1 MKYMLRLNWR
11 ENKFQTMKKKNHL
24 IALSVLIASLV
35 GCNGGTDS
43 STTQPGSNN
52 PTTPTAPSTQQPE
65 KKTGTVTIG
74 AVEHGSVTADKMTA
88 EVGADVTFTV
98 TPDENYSV
106 KSFKVNND
114 EKQLND
120 SNQVVVKMVEGGL
133 TVSAEFEINSAAV
146 TITQA
151 DHGSISADKSTAK
164 IGENVTFT
172 VAPEANYVVSS
183 FKVNGADVALDGNN
197 QAVVVMVAGGLNVT
211 ASFELGS
218 GTVTIGTIE
227 HGAVTADKMT
237 AKIGEDVTFKIT
249 SETGYDVSFFK
260 VNGSDVDYETK
271 EDSTTGKTYGEA
283 KVKMVSGGLT
293 VTAEFKLGVY
303 PIEWDTPTHGT
314 IAVEGGKTQATYG
327 DEVKFI
333 FTPETGYEIKYLAI
347 NEEQVQ
353 AIDNTYT
360 TIMGEYGLFVNVQ
373 FGLENETIT
382 VNAGEHGTIEHKNK
396 VDDSQDYLYGDT
408 AVVTV
413 TPNEGFMIET
423 ITVDGKAIEVPEDK
437 KGGYSFEQLVEKDLN
452 ISATFTDVHTISE
465 FTDSV
470 INEIKNAQDIK
481 VKLAGDV
488 TLGVTLP
495 LAKGTTEY
503 DLDGHTITSTL
514 NGMLRDANIDTE
526 TLKNKSVTLKNGN
539 IVSNYDK
546 GTVNVI
552 DSSYLAALTLDGVT
566 VSNSSISKVNPITGI
581 YCSSTTETK
590 ILNSTINIKGSSNLG
605 AYGIGTNNLDGENKT
620 ITIDNTK
627 VTVTSDD
634 FDNTAFLGNTEG
646 IKVVVKN
653 STFTADRQA
662 VIARTG
668 NWDISGSTF
677 VSTGKW
683 LDAEANVTTNTK
695 YKTTAGSWGSGNEVV
710 SGGLIL
716 GDERTSAYNTPVV
729 ATLKDNKFTV
739 AKGDKMSIHSDGT
752 VATTVTMDALT
763 AVEAYG
769 YDHDED
775 KTTVVTE
782 NNVVK
787 KTLKELNEMT
797 TDDDANLY
805 VTTGLLTKIENAQ
818 YGNLYLTDKAT
829 GEELYVYGTYLDNNY
844 SFDGTKF
851 SFDKGAKVITSDY
864 LGKEITVAGTFK
876 NYNGTT
882 KELVNAVVIDSSAEK
897 VAAKVVTEYDAEKG
911 TVTVEEG
918 KLGDKLKVTATPK
931 EGYKVSSIK
940 VNDQALT
947 VAEDNTAEFTAELN
961 NKVVV
966 EFVSESAPVAKVYNV
981 SFNKD
986 NNKKIVNGYE
996 NNWTNVSD
1004 DITYNVEN
1012 CNNNGTAEGQ
1022 IGKTEWNYIRI
1033 GSKNNPSVGSIA
1045 TATPFVEAIAES
1057 AITIDKVNVTYI
1069 NSIKLLVST
1078 SKDFTTDTTT
1088 SYDVKVAK
1096 GEQITKITT
1105 PVANAYY
1112 KYVIDCK
1119 QTNKKIGNGPI
1130 QISKITFT
1138 TVAE

>member
-1 MKYMLRLNWR
+1 
-11 ENKFQTMKKKNHL
+11 MKKKNHL

-35 GCNGGTDS
+35 GCNGGNDS

-133 TVSAEFEINSAAV
+133 TVFAEFEINSAAV

-183 FKVNGADVALDGNN
+183 FKVNDADVALDGNN

-227 HGAVTADKMT
+227 HGSVTADKMT

-249 SETGYDVSFFK
+249 SDTGYDVSSFK
-260 VNGSDVDYETK
+260 VNGSDVDYVTK
-271 EDSTTGKTYGEA
+271 EDSTTGKIYWEA

-303 PIEWDTPTHGT
+303 PIEWDTPAHGT

-353 AIDNTYT
+353 ASDNTYT
-360 TIMGEYGLFVNVQ
+360 TTMGEYGLFVTVQ

-396 VDDSQDYLYGDT
+396 ADNSQDYLYGDT

-488 TLGVTLP
+488 TLGVVLP

-514 NGMLRDANIDTE
+514 NGMLRDANTDIATFG
-526 TLKNKSVTLKNGN
+526 NKSVTLKNGS
-539 IVSNYDK
+539 IISNYDK

-552 DSSYLAALTLDGVT
+552 DSSYLAAFTLDGVT
-566 VSNSSISKVNPITGI
+566 VSNSSISTVNPITGI

-634 FDNTAFLGNTEG
+634 FDNTGFLGNTEG

-695 YKTTAGSWGSGNEVV
+695 YKTTAGSRKAGNEVV

-775 KTTVVTE
+775 KTTVFTE

-805 VTTGLLTKIENAQ
+805 VTTGVLTEIKNAQ
-818 YGNLYLTDKAT
+818 FGNLYLTDKAT
-829 GEELYVYGTYLDNNY
+829 GEELYVHGTYLDNNY
-844 SFDGTKF
+844 SFDGTQF
-851 SFDKGAKVITSDY
+851 SFDKGGAEVITSDY
-864 LGKEITVAGTFK
+864 LGKEITVAGTFQNFK
-876 NYNGTT
+876 GT

-918 KLGDKLKVTATPK
+918 KLGDKLTVTATPK

-947 VAEDNTAEFTAELN
+947 VADDNTAEFTAELN

-966 EFVSESAPVAKVYNV
+966 EFVSESAPVAKVYTV
-981 SFNKD
+981 SFVKANCGKGSTDYYQNKVWKNTTD
-986 NNKKIVNGYE
+986 GLTYSIVN
-996 NNWTNVSD
+996 
-1004 DITYNVEN
+1004 
-1012 CNNNGTAEGQ
+1012 CANNGS
-1022 IGKTEWNYIRI
+1022 KDWDYI
-1033 GSKNNPSVGSIA
+1033 KVGSNRQDSIG
-1045 TATPFVEAIAES
+1045 TITTDKPFAEDIAES
-1057 AITIDKVNVTYI
+1057 TIAIDSVINEYI

-1078 SKDFTTDTTT
+1078 SADFTTDTTT
-1088 SYDVKVAK
+1088 SYNVNVAK
-1096 GEQITKITT
+1096 GEQTTKIKT

-1112 KYVIDCK
+1112 RYVIDCK
-1119 QTNKKIGNGPI
+1119 KAKKNGPI
-1130 QISKITFT
+1130 SISKITFT
-1138 TVAE
+1138 TVAK

>member
-1 MKYMLRLNWR
+1 
-11 ENKFQTMKKKNHL
+11 MKKKNHL

-98 TPDENYSV
+98 TPNENYSV

-183 FKVNGADVALDGNN
+183 FKVNDVDVALDGNN

-218 GTVTIGTIE
+218 GTVTIGTME

-249 SETGYDVSFFK
+249 SETGYEVNFFK
-260 VNGSDVDYETK
+260 VNGISVKYEAK
-271 EDSTTGKTYGEA
+271 EDPTTGKTYGEA

-293 VTAEFKLGVY
+293 VTAEFKLAVY
-303 PIEWDTPTHGT
+303 TIEWDTPAHGT
-314 IAVEGGKTQATYG
+314 IAVEGDKASATYG
-327 DEVKFI
+327 EEVKFI
-333 FTPETGYEIKYLAI
+333 FTPETGYEIKYLTI

-353 AIDNTYT
+353 WASDNTYT
-360 TIMGEYGLFVNVQ
+360 TIMGEYGLFVTVQ

-396 VDDSQDYLYGDT
+396 ADDTQDYLYGDT

-423 ITVDGKAIEVPEDK
+423 ITVDGKTIQVPEDK

-488 TLGVTLP
+488 TLGVALP

-514 NGMLRDANIDTE
+514 NGMLRDANTDTA
-526 TLKNKSVTLKNGN
+526 TFGNKSVTLKNGS
-539 IVSNYDK
+539 IISNYDK

-552 DSSYLAALTLDGVT
+552 DSSYLAAFTLDGVT
-566 VSNSSISKVNPITGI
+566 VSNSSISTVNPITGI

-634 FDNTAFLGNTEG
+634 FDNTGFLGNTEG

-668 NWDISGSTF
+668 IWDISGSTF

-683 LDAEANVTTNTK
+683 LDASEANVTTNTK
-695 YKTTAGSWGSGNEVV
+695 YKTTAGSWKTGNEVV

-775 KTTVVTE
+775 ETTVVTE

-805 VTTGLLTKIENAQ
+805 VTTGVLTEIKNAQ
-818 YGNLYLTDKAT
+818 FGNLYLTDKAT
-829 GEELYVYGTYLDNNY
+829 GEELYVFGTYLDNNY

-864 LGKEITVAGTFK
+864 LGKEITIAGTFK
-876 NYNGTT
+876 NYNGT

-897 VAAKVVTEYDAEKG
+897 VAAKVVAEYDAEKG

-918 KLGDKLKVTATPK
+918 KLGDKLTVTATPK
-931 EGYKVSSIK
+931 EGYKVSSVK

-966 EFVSESAPVAKVYNV
+966 EFVSESAPVAKVYTV
-981 SFNKD
+981 SFVKANCGKGSTD
-986 NNKKIVNGYE
+986 YVSGKAWTNTTDGLTYSIVN
-996 NNWTNVSD
+996 
-1004 DITYNVEN
+1004 
-1012 CNNNGTAEGQ
+1012 CANNGS
-1022 IGKTEWNYIRI
+1022 KDWDYIKV
-1033 GSKNNPSVGSIA
+1033 GSKNKDSIG
-1045 TATPFVEAIAES
+1045 TITTDKPFAEAIAES
-1057 AITIDKVNVTYI
+1057 TIKIDAVTPTSI

-1078 SKDFTTDTTT
+1078 SADFTTDTTT
-1088 SYDVKVAK
+1088 SYDVNVAK
-1096 GEQITKITT
+1096 GEQTTKITT

-1112 KYVIDCK
+1112 RYVIDCK
-1119 QTNKKIGNGPI
+1119 KASKNGPI

>member
-1 MKYMLRLNWR
+1 
-11 ENKFQTMKKKNHL
+11 MKKKNHL

-151 DHGSISADKSTAK
+151 NHGSISADKSTAK

-183 FKVNGADVALDGNN
+183 FKVNDADVALDGNN

-218 GTVTIGTIE
+218 GTVTIGAVE

-249 SETGYDVSFFK
+249 SDTGYDVSSFK
-260 VNGSDVDYETK
+260 VNGSDVDYVTK
-271 EDSTTGKTYGEA
+271 EDSTTGKTYWEA

-293 VTAEFKLGVY
+293 VTAEFKLAVY
-303 PIEWDTPTHGT
+303 SIEWDTPTHGT

-333 FTPETGYEIKYLAI
+333 FTPETGYEINYLTI
-347 NEEQVQ
+347 NGEQVQ
-353 AIDNTYT
+353 WASDNTFT
-360 TIMGEYGLFVNVQ
+360 TTMGEYGLFVNVQ

-396 VDDSQDYLYGDT
+396 VDDSQDYKYGDT

-514 NGMLRDANIDTE
+514 NGMLRDASTDTA
-526 TLKNKSVTLKNGN
+526 TFGNKSVTLKNGS

-552 DSSYLAALTLDGVT
+552 DSSYLAAFTLDGVT
-566 VSNSSISKVNPITGI
+566 VSNSSISTVNPITGI

-683 LDAEANVTTNTK
+683 LNASEANVTTNTK
-695 YKTTAGSWGSGNEVV
+695 YKTTAGSWKAGNEVV

-787 KTLKELNEMT
+787 SNIAEVVAKSAK
-797 TDDDANLY
+797 DDTKLYY
-805 VTTGLLTKIENAQ
+805 VTGVVKDIYDEAHGNIHLLDKTTGQSMI
-818 YGNLYLTDKAT
+818 
-829 GEELYVYGTYLDNNY
+829 VYGTYLTNEY

-851 SFDKGAKVITSDY
+851 SFQQSDSTPITKEY
-864 LGKEITVAGTFK
+864 IGKEITVAGTLGLYGGAGQIANGFVLDAK
-876 NYNGTT
+876 ADKYNDDLT
-882 KELVNAVVIDSSAEK
+882 VS
-897 VAAKVVTEYDAEKG
+897 YDNNKG
-911 TVTVEEG
+911 TVVLSKENPQ
-918 KLGDKLKVTATPK
+918 LGDEVTITATPK
-931 EGYKVSSIK
+931 EGYRLSKVTLKTIDDVESDITSTLK
-940 VNDQALT
+940 
-947 VAEDNTAEFTAELN
+947 FTAGL
-961 NKVVV
+961 KDTITV
-966 EFVSESAPVAKVYNV
+966 EFVSDSAPVATVHEV
-981 SFNKD
+981 VFNSK
-986 NNKKIVNGYE
+986 NNSKGNSSYTDS
-996 NNWTNVSD
+996 WTNTTDGV
-1004 DITYNVEN
+1004 TYNISN
-1012 CNNNGTAEGQ
+1012 ANNNNNGWSYIKTGKNCTITTAAPFANA
-1022 IGKTEWNYIRI
+1022 ISSTTI
-1033 GSKNNPSVGSIA
+1033 SID
-1045 TATPFVEAIAES
+1045 
-1057 AITIDKVNVTYI
+1057 AITVKNVT
-1069 NSIKLLVST
+1069 SIKLYVST
-1078 SKDFTTDTTT
+1078 DSTFTKDVQTFEIEKKKGDIQTT
-1088 SYDVKVAK
+1088 
-1096 GEQITKITT
+1096 ITNPI
-1105 PVANAYY
+1105 ANAYY
-1112 KYVIDCK
+1112 KYELKSTSTKSITITK
-1119 QTNKKIGNGPI
+1119 L
-1130 QISKITFT
+1130 TFT
-1138 TVAE
+1138 EAVE

>member
-1 MKYMLRLNWR
+1 
-11 ENKFQTMKKKNHL
+11 MKKKNHL

-35 GCNGGTDS
+35 GCNGGNDS

-151 DHGSISADKSTAK
+151 NHGSISADKSTAK

-183 FKVNGADVALDGNN
+183 FKVNDADVALDGNN

-218 GTVTIGTIE
+218 GTVTIGAVE

-249 SETGYDVSFFK
+249 SDTGYDVSSFK
-260 VNGSDVDYETK
+260 VNGSDVEYVTK
-271 EDSTTGKTYGEA
+271 EDSTTGKTYWEA

-303 PIEWDTPTHGT
+303 SIEWDPTTHGT
-314 IAVEGGKTQATYG
+314 IAVEGGKTSVTYG

-333 FTPETGYEIKYLAI
+333 FTPETGYEIKYLTI
-347 NEEQVQ
+347 NEEPVQ
-353 AIDNTYT
+353 WASDNTYT
-360 TIMGEYGLFVNVQ
+360 TTMGEYGLFVTVQ

-396 VDDSQDYLYGDT
+396 ADDSQDYLYGDT

-437 KGGYSFEQLVEKDLN
+437 KGGYSFEQSVEKDLN

-514 NGMLRDANIDTE
+514 NGMLRDANTDTK
-526 TLKNKSVTLKNGN
+526 TFGNKSVTLKNGS

-552 DSSYLAALTLDGVT
+552 DSSYLAAFTLDGVT
-566 VSNSSISKVNPITGI
+566 VSNSSISTVNPITGI

-634 FDNTAFLGNTEG
+634 FDNTGFLGNTEG

-683 LDAEANVTTNTK
+683 LNASEANVTTNTK
-695 YKTTAGSWGSGNEVV
+695 YKTTAGSWKAGNEVV

-716 GDERTSAYNTPVV
+716 GDETTSAYNTPVV
-729 ATLKDNKFTV
+729 ATLKDNKFIV

-805 VTTGLLTKIENAQ
+805 VTTGVLTKIKTPK
-818 YGNLYLTDKAT
+818 YGSLYLTDKAT
-829 GEELYVYGTYLDNNY
+829 GEELYVHGTYLDNNY

-864 LGKEITVAGTFK
+864 LGKEITVAGTFQ
-876 NYNGTT
+876 NYQGTT

-918 KLGDKLKVTATPK
+918 KVGDKLTVTATPK

-940 VNDQALT
+940 ANDQALT
-947 VAEDNTAEFTAELN
+947 VADDNTAEFTAELN

-966 EFVSESAPVAKVYNV
+966 EFVSESAPVVKVYTV
-981 SFNKD
+981 SFVKD
-986 NNKKIVNGYE
+986 NNEAVNDYVSTWKNTSDNLKFTIANG
-996 NNWTNVSD
+996 NNFK
-1004 DITYNVEN
+1004 
-1012 CNNNGTAEGQ
+1012 GT
-1022 IGKTEWNYIRI
+1022 WDYVRF
-1033 GSKNNPSVGSIA
+1033 GSKNGDSKGTITTDS
-1045 TATPFVEAIAES
+1045 PFAEAIAES
-1057 AITIDKVNVTYI
+1057 TIKIDAVTLESI

-1078 SKDFTTDTTT
+1078 SENFTDDTTT
-1088 SYDVKVAK
+1088 SYDVNVAK
-1096 GEQITKITT
+1096 GEQTTKIKT

-1112 KYVIDCK
+1112 RYVIDCK
-1119 QTNKKIGNGPI
+1119 KSKNGII

>member
-1 MKYMLRLNWR
+1 
-11 ENKFQTMKKKNHL
+11 MKKKNHL

-35 GCNGGTDS
+35 GCNGGNDS

-183 FKVNGADVALDGNN
+183 FKVNDVDVALDGNN

-218 GTVTIGTIE
+218 GTVTIGTME

-249 SETGYDVSFFK
+249 SDTGYDVNFFK
-260 VNGSDVDYETK
+260 VNGSDVRYETK
-271 EDSTTGKTYGEA
+271 EDPTTGKTYGEA

-293 VTAEFKLGVY
+293 VTAEFKLAVY
-303 PIEWDTPTHGT
+303 TIEWDTPTHGT
-314 IAVEGGKTQATYG
+314 IAVEGDKTKATYG
-327 DEVKFI
+327 EEVKFI
-333 FTPETGYEIKYLAI
+333 FTPETGYEIKYLTV

-353 AIDNTYT
+353 WASDNTYT
-360 TIMGEYGLFVNVQ
+360 TIMGEYGLFVTVQ

-396 VDDSQDYLYGDT
+396 ADDTQDYLYGDT

-423 ITVDGKAIEVPEDK
+423 ITVDGKAIQVPEDK
-437 KGGYSFEQLVEKDLN
+437 KGGYSFEQLVEKDLT

-470 INEIKNAQDIK
+470 IDEIKNAQDIK

-488 TLGVTLP
+488 TLGVALP

-503 DLDGHTITSTL
+503 DLGGHTITSTL
-514 NGMLRDANIDTE
+514 NGMLRDANTDTA
-526 TLKNKSVTLKNGN
+526 TFGNKSVTLKNGK
-539 IVSNYDK
+539 IISNYDK

-552 DSSYLAALTLDGVT
+552 DSSYLAAFTLDGVT
-566 VSNSSISKVNPITGI
+566 VSNSSISTDNPITGI

-634 FDNTAFLGNTEG
+634 FDNTGFLGNTEG

-683 LDAEANVTTNTK
+683 LDASEANATTNTK
-695 YKTTAGSWGSGNEVV
+695 YKTTAGSWKSGNEVV

-775 KTTVVTE
+775 ETTVVTE

-805 VTTGLLTKIENAQ
+805 VTTGVLTEIKNAQ

-829 GEELYVYGTYLDNNY
+829 GEELYVFGTYLDNNY

-876 NYNGTT
+876 NYKGT

-918 KLGDKLKVTATPK
+918 KLGDKLTVTATPK

-947 VAEDNTAEFTAELN
+947 IADDNTAEFTAELN

-966 EFVSESAPVAKVYNV
+966 EFVSESAPVAKVYTV
-981 SFNKD
+981 SFVKANCGKGSTD
-986 NNKKIVNGYE
+986 YVSGKAWTNTTDGLTYSIVNCA
-996 NNWTNVSD
+996 N
-1004 DITYNVEN
+1004 
-1012 CNNNGTAEGQ
+1012 NNNGWDFIKA
-1022 IGKTEWNYIRI
+1022 
-1033 GSKNNPSVGSIA
+1033 GSSKKDSIA
-1045 TATPFVEAIAES
+1045 TITTDSPFAEAIAES
-1057 AITIDKVNVTYI
+1057 TIKIDAVKPASI

-1078 SKDFTTDTTT
+1078 SENFTNDTTT
-1088 SYDVKVAK
+1088 SYDVNVAEE
-1096 GEQITKITT
+1096 EQTTKITT

-1112 KYVIDCK
+1112 RYVIDCK
-1119 QTNKKIGNGPI
+1119 KASKNGPI

-1138 TVAE
+1138 TVAK

>member
-183 FKVNGADVALDGNN
+183 FKVNDADVALDGNN

-218 GTVTIGTIE
+218 GTVTIGTFE

-249 SETGYDVSFFK
+249 SDTGYDVSFFK
-260 VNGSDVDYETK
+260 VNGSAVDYVTK

-303 PIEWDTPTHGT
+303 PIEWDTPSHGT
-314 IAVEGGKTQATYG
+314 IAVEGDKKSATYG
-327 DEVKFI
+327 DDVKFI
-333 FTPETGYEIKYLAI
+333 FTPETGYEIKYLTI

-353 AIDNTYT
+353 WANDNTYT
-360 TIMGEYGLFVNVQ
+360 TTMGEYGLFVTVQ

-396 VDDSQDYLYGDT
+396 VDDSQNYFYGDT

-488 TLGVTLP
+488 TLGVALP

-514 NGMLRDANIDTE
+514 NGMLSVAKTDAG
-526 TLKNKSVTLKNGN
+526 NKSVTLKNGK

-552 DSSYLAALTLDGVT
+552 DSSYLAAFTLDGVT
-566 VSNSSISKVNPITGI
+566 VSNSSISTVNPITGI

-683 LDAEANVTTNTK
+683 LDAESNVTTNKK
-695 YKTTAGSWGSGNEVV
+695 YKTTAGSWSSGNEVV

-716 GDERTSAYNTPVV
+716 GDERTTAYNTPVV

-775 KTTVVTE
+775 ETTVVTE

-805 VTTGLLTKIENAQ
+805 VTTGVLTEIKAAQ

-829 GEELYVYGTYLDNNY
+829 GEELYVFGTYLDNNY

-851 SFDKGAKVITSDY
+851 SFDKKGAKVITSDY

-876 NYNGTT
+876 NFKGT

-918 KLGDKLKVTATPK
+918 KLGDKLTVTATPK

-966 EFVSESAPVAKVYNV
+966 EFVSESAPVAKVYTV
-981 SFNKD
+981 SFVKANCESSTDYVSNKAWTNTTD
-986 NNKKIVNGYE
+986 GLTYSIVNCANNNKGWDFIK
-996 NNWTNVSD
+996 
-1004 DITYNVEN
+1004 
-1012 CNNNGTAEGQ
+1012 A
-1022 IGKTEWNYIRI
+1022 
-1033 GSKNNPSVGSIA
+1033 GSSKKDSIA
-1045 TATPFVEAIAES
+1045 TITTDSPFAEAIAES
-1057 AITIDKVNVTYI
+1057 TIKIDAVKPASI

-1078 SKDFTTDTTT
+1078 SENFTNDTTT
-1088 SYDVKVAK
+1088 SYDVNVAE
-1096 GEQITKITT
+1096 GEQTTKITT

-1112 KYVIDCK
+1112 RYVIDCK
-1119 QTNKKIGNGPI
+1119 KASKNGPI

>member
-1 MKYMLRLNWR
+1 
-11 ENKFQTMKKKNHL
+11 MKKKNHL

-35 GCNGGTDS
+35 GCGGNDS

-114 EKQLND
+114 EKQLNE

-151 DHGSISADKSTAK
+151 NHGSISADKSTAK

-183 FKVNGADVALDGNN
+183 FKVNDADVALDGNN

-218 GTVTIGTIE
+218 GTVTIGTME

-249 SETGYDVSFFK
+249 SDTGYDVNFFK
-260 VNGSDVDYETK
+260 VNGSDVRYEAK
-271 EDSTTGKTYGEA
+271 EDPTTGKTYGEA

-293 VTAEFKLGVY
+293 VTAEFKLAVY
-303 PIEWDTPTHGT
+303 TIEWDTPTHGT
-314 IAVEGGKTQATYG
+314 IAVEGDKTKATYG
-327 DEVKFI
+327 EEVKFI
-333 FTPETGYEIKYLAI
+333 FTPETGYEIKYLTI

-353 AIDNTYT
+353 WASDNTYT
-360 TIMGEYGLFVNVQ
+360 TTMGEYGLFVTVQ

-396 VDDSQDYLYGDT
+396 ADDTQDYLYGDT

-423 ITVDGKAIEVPEDK
+423 ITVDGKTIQVPEDK

-488 TLGVTLP
+488 TLGVALP

-503 DLDGHTITSTL
+503 DLGGHTITSTL
-514 NGMLRDANIDTE
+514 NGMLRDANTDTA
-526 TLKNKSVTLKNGN
+526 TFGNKSVTLKNGK
-539 IVSNYDK
+539 IISNYDK

-552 DSSYLAALTLDGVT
+552 DSSYLAAFTLDGVT
-566 VSNSSISKVNPITGI
+566 VSNSSISTVNPITGI

-634 FDNTAFLGNTEG
+634 FDNTGFLGNTEG

-683 LDAEANVTTNTK
+683 LDASEANVTTNTK
-695 YKTTAGSWGSGNEVV
+695 YKTTAGSWKTGNEVV

-775 KTTVVTE
+775 ETTVVTE

-876 NYNGTT
+876 NYNGT
-882 KELVNAVVIDSSAEK
+882 KELVNTVVIDSSAEK

-918 KLGDKLKVTATPK
+918 KVGDKLTVTATPK

-947 VAEDNTAEFTAELN
+947 VADDNTAEFTAELN

-966 EFVSESAPVAKVYNV
+966 EFVSESAPVAKVYTV
-981 SFNKD
+981 SFVKA
-986 NNKKIVNGYE
+986 NNEPVNGYNFTWKNTSDNLKFTIANG
-996 NNWTNVSD
+996 NNFDGAWDYVRFGTKKGDSTGT
-1004 DITYNVEN
+1004 IT
-1012 CNNNGTAEGQ
+1012 TD
-1022 IGKTEWNYIRI
+1022 
-1033 GSKNNPSVGSIA
+1033 S
-1045 TATPFVEAIAES
+1045 PFAEAIAES
-1057 AITIDKVNVTYI
+1057 AITIDKVTI
-1069 NSIKLLVST
+1069 ASIDSIKLFVST
-1078 SKDFTTDTTT
+1078 SADFKTNTT
-1088 SYDVKVAK
+1088 SYNVNVAEGK
-1096 GEQITKITT
+1096 QITKITT

-1112 KYVIDCK
+1112 KYEIKCK
-1119 QTNKKIGNGPI
+1119 KASKNGII

>member
-1 MKYMLRLNWR
+1 
-11 ENKFQTMKKKNHL
+11 MKKKNHL

-35 GCNGGTDS
+35 GCNGGNDS

-183 FKVNGADVALDGNN
+183 FKVNDADVALDGNN
-197 QAVVVMVAGGLNVT
+197 QAVVVMVAGGLNAT

-249 SETGYDVSFFK
+249 SDTGYDVSSFK
-260 VNGSDVDYETK
+260 VNGSDVDYVTK
-271 EDSTTGKTYGEA
+271 EDSTTGKTYWEA

-303 PIEWDTPTHGT
+303 SIEWDTPTHGT
-314 IAVEGGKTQATYG
+314 IAVEGGKTSATYG
-327 DEVKFI
+327 EDVKFV
-333 FTPETGYEIKYLAI
+333 FTPETGYEIKYLTI

-353 AIDNTYT
+353 WANDNTYT
-360 TIMGEYGLFVNVQ
+360 TTMGEYGLFVTVQ

-396 VDDSQDYLYGDT
+396 VDDSQDYKYGDT

-423 ITVDGKAIEVPEDK
+423 IKVDGKAIEVPEDK

-514 NGMLRDANIDTE
+514 NGMLRDANTDIATFG
-526 TLKNKSVTLKNGN
+526 NKSVTLKNGS

-552 DSSYLAALTLDGVT
+552 DSSYLAAFTLDGVT
-566 VSNSSISKVNPITGI
+566 VSNSSISTVNPITGI

-683 LDAEANVTTNTK
+683 LDASEANVTTNTK
-695 YKTTAGSWGSGNEVV
+695 YKTTAGSWKAGNEVV

-716 GDERTSAYNTPVV
+716 GDETTSAYNTPVV

-787 KTLKELNEMT
+787 KTFKELNEMT
-797 TDDDANLY
+797 TDDANLY
-805 VTTGLLTKIENAQ
+805 VTTGVLTKIENAQ

-844 SFDGTKF
+844 SFDGTEF
-851 SFDKGAKVITSDY
+851 LFDKGAKVITSDY
-864 LGKEITVAGTFK
+864 LGKEITIAGTFK
-876 NYNGTT
+876 NYNGT

-897 VAAKVVTEYDAEKG
+897 VAAKVVTEYDTEKG

-918 KLGDKLKVTATPK
+918 KVGDKLTVTATPK

-966 EFVSESAPVAKVYNV
+966 EFVSESAPVAKVYTV
-981 SFNKD
+981 SFVKD
-986 NNKKIVNGYE
+986 NCESSTDYVSNKAWKNTTDGLTYSIVN
-996 NNWTNVSD
+996 
-1004 DITYNVEN
+1004 
-1012 CNNNGTAEGQ
+1012 CANNNKGWDFIKA
-1022 IGKTEWNYIRI
+1022 
-1033 GSKNNPSVGSIA
+1033 GSKKKDSIA
-1045 TATPFVEAIAES
+1045 TITTDSPFTEAIAES
-1057 AITIDKVNVTYI
+1057 AITIDSVNNKFI

-1078 SKDFTTDTTT
+1078 SAEFTPDTTA
-1088 SYDVKVAK
+1088 SYNVNVTK
-1096 GEQITKITT
+1096 GEQTTKIKT

-1112 KYVIDCK
+1112 RYVIDCK
-1119 QTNKKIGNGPI
+1119 QTTNNKNGSI

>member
-1 MKYMLRLNWR
+1 
-11 ENKFQTMKKKNHL
+11 MKKKNHL

-35 GCNGGTDS
+35 GCNGGNDS

-183 FKVNGADVALDGNN
+183 FKVNDADVALDGNN

-249 SETGYDVSFFK
+249 SDTGYDVSSFK
-260 VNGSDVDYETK
+260 VNGSDVEYVTK
-271 EDSTTGKTYGEA
+271 EDSTTGKTYWEA

-303 PIEWDTPTHGT
+303 SIEWDTPTHGT
-314 IAVEGGKTQATYG
+314 IAVEGGKTSATYG
-327 DEVKFI
+327 DEVKFV
-333 FTPETGYEIKYLAI
+333 FTPETGYEIKYLTI
-347 NEEQVQ
+347 NEEPVQ
-353 AIDNTYT
+353 WASDNTFT
-360 TIMGEYGLFVNVQ
+360 TTMSEYGLFVTVQ

-396 VDDSQDYLYGDT
+396 ADDSQNYKYGDT
-408 AVVTV
+408 AVVTI

-514 NGMLRDANIDTE
+514 NGMLRDASTDTA
-526 TLKNKSVTLKNGN
+526 TFGNKSVTLKNGS

-552 DSSYLAALTLDGVT
+552 DSSYLAAFTLDGVT
-566 VSNSSISKVNPITGI
+566 VSNSSISTVNPITGI

-620 ITIDNTK
+620 ITIENTK

-695 YKTTAGSWGSGNEVV
+695 YKTTAGSWKSGNEVV

-775 KTTVVTE
+775 ETTVVTE

-805 VTTGLLTKIENAQ
+805 VTTGVLTEIKNTQ
-818 YGNLYLTDKAT
+818 FGNLYLTDKAT
-829 GEELYVYGTYLDNNY
+829 GEELYVHGTYLDNNY
-844 SFDGTKF
+844 SFDGTQF
-851 SFDKGAKVITSDY
+851 SFDKGGAEVITSDY
-864 LGKEITVAGTFK
+864 LGKEITVAGTFQNFK
-876 NYNGTT
+876 GT

-918 KLGDKLKVTATPK
+918 KLGDKLTVTATPK

-940 VNDQALT
+940 VNDQALS
-947 VAEDNTAEFTAELN
+947 VADDNTAEFTAELN

-966 EFVSESAPVAKVYNV
+966 EFVSESAPVAKVYTV
-981 SFNKD
+981 SFVKANNEAVNDYVSTWKNTSD
-986 NNKKIVNGYE
+986 NLKFTIANG
-996 NNWTNVSD
+996 NN
-1004 DITYNVEN
+1004 YK
-1012 CNNNGTAEGQ
+1012 GTWDYV
-1022 IGKTEWNYIRI
+1022 KF
-1033 GSKNNPSVGSIA
+1033 GSKKVASKGTITTDS
-1045 TATPFVEAIAES
+1045 PFVEAIAES
-1057 AITIDKVNVTYI
+1057 TITIDKVNDASI

-1078 SKDFTTDTTT
+1078 SDKFTDDTTT
-1088 SYDVKVAK
+1088 SYDVKVAEGK
-1096 GEQITKITT
+1096 QTTKIKT

-1112 KYVIDCK
+1112 RYVIDCK
-1119 QTNKKIGNGPI
+1119 KASNGSI
-1130 QISKITFT
+1130 AISKITFT

>member
-1 MKYMLRLNWR
+1 MLRLNWR
-11 ENKFQTMKKKNHL
+11 ENKFQTMKKKTHL

-151 DHGSISADKSTAK
+151 NHGSISADKSTAK

-211 ASFELGS
+211 GSFELGS

-249 SETGYDVSFFK
+249 SDTGYDVSFFK
-260 VNGSDVDYETK
+260 VNGSDVDYATK
-271 EDSTTGKTYGEA
+271 EDSTTGKTYWEA

-303 PIEWDTPTHGT
+303 PIELNAPTHGT
-314 IAVEGGKTQATYG
+314 IAVEGGKTSATYG
-327 DEVKFI
+327 EDVKFI
-333 FTPETGYEIKYLAI
+333 FTPETGYEIKSLTI

-353 AIDNTYT
+353 WANDNTYT
-360 TIMGEYGLFVNVQ
+360 TTMGEYGLFVTVQ

-382 VNAGEHGTIEHKNK
+382 VNASEHGTIEHKNK
-396 VDDSQDYLYGDT
+396 ADNTQNYLYGDT

-413 TPNEGFMIET
+413 TPNEGYMIET
-423 ITVDGKAIEVPEDK
+423 IIVDGKAIEVPEDK

-488 TLGVTLP
+488 TLGVVLP

-514 NGMLRDANIDTE
+514 DGMLNVAKTDAG
-526 TLKNKSVTLKNGN
+526 NKSVTLKNGS
-539 IVSNYDK
+539 IISNYDK

-552 DSSYLAALTLDGVT
+552 DSSYLAAFTLDGVT
-566 VSNSSISKVNPITGI
+566 VSNSSISTVNPITGI

-695 YKTTAGSWGSGNEVV
+695 YKTTAGSWRSGNEVV

-716 GDERTSAYNTPVV
+716 GDESTSAYNTPVV
-729 ATLKDNKFTV
+729 ATLKDNKFIV

-805 VTTGLLTKIENAQ
+805 VTTGVLTEIKTPK
-818 YGNLYLTDKAT
+818 YGSLYLTDKAT
-829 GEELYVYGTYLDNNY
+829 GEELYVHGTYLDNNY

-864 LGKEITVAGTFK
+864 LGKEITIAGTFQ
-876 NYNGTT
+876 NYQGTT

-918 KLGDKLKVTATPK
+918 KLGDKLTVTATPK
-931 EGYKVSSIK
+931 AGYKVSSIK
-940 VNDQALT
+940 VNDQTLT
-947 VAEDNTAEFTAELN
+947 VADDNTAEFTAELN

-981 SFNKD
+981 LFNKD
-986 NNKKIVNGYE
+986 NNKDKVGGYE
-996 NNWTNVSD
+996 NKWTNVSD
-1004 DITYNVEN
+1004 GITYNVEN
-1012 CNNNGTAEGQ
+1012 CNNNNNNWDF
-1022 IGKTEWNYIRI
+1022 IKI
-1033 GSKNNPSVGSIA
+1033 GSTKGEYVGSIA
-1045 TATPFVEAIAES
+1045 TASAFAEAIAES
-1057 AITIDKVNVTYI
+1057 TITIDNVRDQFI
-1069 NSIKLLVST
+1069 NSIQLLVST
-1078 SKDFTTDTTT
+1078 TDNFAPDTTT
-1088 SYDVKVAK
+1088 PYNVNVAE
-1096 GEQITKITT
+1096 GEQTTKIKT

-1119 QTNKKIGNGPI
+1119 QASGKKNGII

-1138 TVAE
+1138 TVAK

>member
-1 MKYMLRLNWR
+1 
-11 ENKFQTMKKKNHL
+11 MKKKNHL

-35 GCNGGTDS
+35 GCNGGNDS

-88 EVGADVTFTV
+88 EVGADVTFAV

-183 FKVNGADVALDGNN
+183 FKVNDVDVALDGNN

-249 SETGYDVSFFK
+249 SDTGYDVSSFK
-260 VNGSDVDYETK
+260 VNGSDVDYATK
-271 EDSTTGKTYGEA
+271 EDSTTGKTYWEA

-293 VTAEFKLGVY
+293 VTAEFKLAVY
-303 PIEWDTPTHGT
+303 SIEWDPTTHGT
-314 IAVEGGKTQATYG
+314 IAVEGGKTSATYG
-327 DEVKFI
+327 EDVKFI
-333 FTPETGYEIKYLAI
+333 FTPETGYEIKYLTI

-353 AIDNTYT
+353 WASDNTFT
-360 TIMGEYGLFVNVQ
+360 TTMGEYGLFVTVQ

-396 VDDSQDYLYGDT
+396 ADDSQDYKYGDT

-413 TPNEGFMIET
+413 TPNEGYMIET

-437 KGGYSFEQLVEKDLN
+437 KGGYSFEQSVEKDLN

-514 NGMLRDANIDTE
+514 NGMLRDANTDTT
-526 TLKNKSVTLKNGN
+526 TLGNKSVTLKNGN

-552 DSSYLAALTLDGVT
+552 DSSYLAAFTLDGVT
-566 VSNSSISKVNPITGI
+566 VSNSSISTVNPITGI

-634 FDNTAFLGNTEG
+634 FDNTGFLGNTEG

-683 LDAEANVTTNTK
+683 LNASEANVTTNTK
-695 YKTTAGSWGSGNEVV
+695 YKTTAGSWKAGNEVV

-752 VATTVTMDALT
+752 VATKVTMDALT

-805 VTTGLLTKIENAQ
+805 VTTGVLTKIENAQ

-844 SFDGTKF
+844 SFDGTNF

-876 NYNGTT
+876 NYNGT

-918 KLGDKLKVTATPK
+918 KVGDKLTVTATPK
-931 EGYKVSSIK
+931 EGYKISSIK

-947 VAEDNTAEFTAELN
+947 VADDNTAEFTAELN

-966 EFVSESAPVAKVYNV
+966 EFVSESAPVVKVYTV
-981 SFNKD
+981 SFVKD
-986 NNKKIVNGYE
+986 NCESSTDYVSNKAWKNTTDGLTYSIVN
-996 NNWTNVSD
+996 
-1004 DITYNVEN
+1004 
-1012 CNNNGTAEGQ
+1012 CANNNKGWDFIKA
-1022 IGKTEWNYIRI
+1022 
-1033 GSKNNPSVGSIA
+1033 GSKKKDSIA
-1045 TATPFVEAIAES
+1045 TITTDSSFAEAIDES
-1057 AITIDKVNVTYI
+1057 AITIDNVNNKFI

-1078 SKDFTTDTTT
+1078 SKDFTPDTTT
-1088 SYDVKVAK
+1088 SYDVNVAK
-1096 GEQITKITT
+1096 GEQTTKIKT

-1112 KYVIDCK
+1112 RYVIDCK
-1119 QTNKKIGNGPI
+1119 QTTNNKNGSI

>member
-1 MKYMLRLNWR
+1 MLRLNWR

-35 GCNGGTDS
+35 GCNGGNDS

-183 FKVNGADVALDGNN
+183 FKVNDVDVALDGNN

-218 GTVTIGTIE
+218 GTVTIGTME

-249 SETGYDVSFFK
+249 SDTGYDVNFFK
-260 VNGSDVDYETK
+260 VNGSDVRYEAK
-271 EDSTTGKTYGEA
+271 EDPTTGKTYGEA

-293 VTAEFKLGVY
+293 VTAEFKLAVY
-303 PIEWDTPTHGT
+303 TIEWDTPTHGT
-314 IAVEGGKTQATYG
+314 IAVEGDKTKATYG
-327 DEVKFI
+327 EEVKFI
-333 FTPETGYEIKYLAI
+333 FTPETGYEIKYLTI

-353 AIDNTYT
+353 WASDNTYT
-360 TIMGEYGLFVNVQ
+360 TTMGEYGLFVTVQ

-396 VDDSQDYLYGDT
+396 VDDTQDYLYGDT

-413 TPNEGFMIET
+413 TPNEGYMIET
-423 ITVDGKAIEVPEDK
+423 ITVDGKAIQVPEDK
-437 KGGYSFEQLVEKDLN
+437 KGGYSFEQLVDKDLN

-488 TLGVTLP
+488 TLGVALP

-503 DLDGHTITSTL
+503 DLGGHTITSTL
-514 NGMLRDANIDTE
+514 NGMLRDANTDTA
-526 TLKNKSVTLKNGN
+526 TFGTKSITLKNGK

-546 GTVNVI
+546 GIVNVI

-566 VSNSSISKVNPITGI
+566 VSNSTISTDNPITGI

-634 FDNTAFLGNTEG
+634 FDNTGFLGNTEG

-683 LDAEANVTTNTK
+683 LDASEANVTTNTK
-695 YKTTAGSWGSGNEVV
+695 YKTTAGSWKTGNEVV

-739 AKGDKMSIHSDGT
+739 VKGDKMSIHSDGT

-763 AVEAYG
+763 AVETYG

-876 NYNGTT
+876 NYNGT
-882 KELVNAVVIDSSAEK
+882 KELVNTVVIDSSAEK

-918 KLGDKLKVTATPK
+918 KVGDKLTVTATPK
-931 EGYKVSSIK
+931 EGYKVSFIK

-947 VAEDNTAEFTAELN
+947 LAEDNTAEFTAELN

-966 EFVSESAPVAKVYNV
+966 EFVSESAPVAKVYTV
-981 SFNKD
+981 SFVKA
-986 NNKKIVNGYE
+986 NNEAVNGYNFTWKNTSDNLKFTIANG
-996 NNWTNVSD
+996 NNFDGAWDYVRFGTKKGDSTGT
-1004 DITYNVEN
+1004 IT
-1012 CNNNGTAEGQ
+1012 TD
-1022 IGKTEWNYIRI
+1022 
-1033 GSKNNPSVGSIA
+1033 S
-1045 TATPFVEAIAES
+1045 PFAEAIAES
-1057 AITIDKVNVTYI
+1057 AITIDKVTI
-1069 NSIKLLVST
+1069 ASIDSIKLFVST
-1078 SKDFTTDTTT
+1078 SADFKTNTT
-1088 SYDVKVAK
+1088 SYNVNVAEGK
-1096 GEQITKITT
+1096 QITKITT

-1112 KYVIDCK
+1112 RYEIKCK
-1119 QTNKKIGNGPI
+1119 KASKNGII

>member
-183 FKVNGADVALDGNN
+183 FKVNDADVALDGNN

-218 GTVTIGTIE
+218 GTVTIGTFE

-249 SETGYDVSFFK
+249 SDTGYDVSFFK
-260 VNGSDVDYETK
+260 VNGSAVDYVTK

-303 PIEWDTPTHGT
+303 SIEWDAPAHGT

-327 DEVKFI
+327 EEVKFI
-333 FTPETGYEIKYLAI
+333 FTPETGYEIKYLTI

-353 AIDNTYT
+353 AINNTYT
-360 TIMGEYGLFVNVQ
+360 TTMGEYGLFVTVQ

-396 VDDSQDYLYGDT
+396 ADDSQNYLYGDT

-413 TPNEGFMIET
+413 TPNEGYMIET

-437 KGGYSFEQLVEKDLN
+437 KGGYSFEQLVEKDLT

-503 DLDGHTITSTL
+503 DLNGHTITSTL
-514 NGMLRDANIDTE
+514 NGMLRDASTDIATFG
-526 TLKNKSVTLKNGN
+526 NKSVTLKNGN

-552 DSSYLAALTLDGVT
+552 DSSYLAAFTLDGVT
-566 VSNSSISKVNPITGI
+566 VSNSSISTVNPITGI

-634 FDNTAFLGNTEG
+634 FDNTGFLGNTEG

-683 LDAEANVTTNTK
+683 LDASEANATTNTK
-695 YKTTAGSWGSGNEVV
+695 YKTTAGSWKTGNEVV

-876 NYNGTT
+876 NYNGT
-882 KELVNAVVIDSSAEK
+882 KELVNTVVIDSSAEK

-918 KLGDKLKVTATPK
+918 KVGDKLTVTATPK

-947 VAEDNTAEFTAELN
+947 VADDNTAEFTAELN

-966 EFVSESAPVAKVYNV
+966 EFVSESAPVAKVYTV
-981 SFNKD
+981 SFVKD
-986 NNKKIVNGYE
+986 NCQSSTDYVSNKAWTNTTDDLTYSIVN
-996 NNWTNVSD
+996 
-1004 DITYNVEN
+1004 
-1012 CNNNGTAEGQ
+1012 CANNNKQWDFIKA
-1022 IGKTEWNYIRI
+1022 
-1033 GSKNNPSVGSIA
+1033 GSKKKDSIG
-1045 TATPFVEAIAES
+1045 TITTDSPFAEAIAES

-1088 SYDVKVAK
+1088 SYDVNVAE
-1096 GEQITKITT
+1096 GEQTTKIKT

-1112 KYVIDCK
+1112 RYVIDCK
-1119 QTNKKIGNGPI
+1119 KASSNGPI

>member
-1 MKYMLRLNWR
+1 
-11 ENKFQTMKKKNHL
+11 MKKKNHL

-35 GCNGGTDS
+35 GCNGGNDS

-114 EKQLND
+114 EKQLNE

-183 FKVNGADVALDGNN
+183 FKVNDADVALDGNN

-218 GTVTIGTIE
+218 GTVTIGTME

-249 SETGYDVSFFK
+249 SETGYEVNFFK
-260 VNGSDVDYETK
+260 VNGISVKYEAK
-271 EDSTTGKTYGEA
+271 EDPTTGKTYGEA

-293 VTAEFKLGVY
+293 VTAEFKLAVY
-303 PIEWDTPTHGT
+303 TIEWDTPTHGT
-314 IAVEGGKTQATYG
+314 IAVEGDKTKATYG
-327 DEVKFI
+327 EEVKFI
-333 FTPETGYEIKYLAI
+333 FTPETGYEIKYLTI

-353 AIDNTYT
+353 WASDNTYT
-360 TIMGEYGLFVNVQ
+360 TIMGEYGLFVTVQ

-396 VDDSQDYLYGDT
+396 ADDTQDYLYGDT

-423 ITVDGKAIEVPEDK
+423 ITVDGKAIQVPEDK

-470 INEIKNAQDIK
+470 IDEIKNAQDIK

-488 TLGVTLP
+488 TLGVALP

-503 DLDGHTITSTL
+503 DLGGHTITSTL
-514 NGMLRDANIDTE
+514 NGMLRDANTDTA
-526 TLKNKSVTLKNGN
+526 TFGNKSVTLKNGK
-539 IVSNYDK
+539 IISNYDK

-552 DSSYLAALTLDGVT
+552 DSSYLAAFTLDGVT
-566 VSNSSISKVNPITGI
+566 VSNSSISTVNPITGI

-634 FDNTAFLGNTEG
+634 FDNTGFLGNTEG

-683 LDAEANVTTNTK
+683 LDASEANVTTNTK
-695 YKTTAGSWGSGNEVV
+695 YKTTAGSWKTGNEVV

-729 ATLKDNKFTV
+729 ATLNDNKFTV
-739 AKGDKMSIHSDGT
+739 AKGDKMSIHSDGA

-775 KTTVVTE
+775 ETTVVTE

-797 TDDDANLY
+797 TDDNANLY
-805 VTTGLLTKIENAQ
+805 VTTGVLTKIKNAQ
-818 YGNLYLTDKAT
+818 FGNLYLTDKAT
-829 GEELYVYGTYLDNNY
+829 GEELYVFGTYLDNNY

-876 NYNGTT
+876 NFKGT

-897 VAAKVVTEYDAEKG
+897 IAAKVVTEYDAEKG

-918 KLGDKLKVTATPK
+918 KLGDKLTVTATPK

-947 VAEDNTAEFTAELN
+947 VADDNTAEFTAELN

-966 EFVSESAPVAKVYNV
+966 EFVSESAPVAKVYTV
-981 SFNKD
+981 SFVKANCQSSSDYVSNKAWKNTTD
-986 NNKKIVNGYE
+986 GLTYSIVNCANNNKGWDFIK
-996 NNWTNVSD
+996 
-1004 DITYNVEN
+1004 
-1012 CNNNGTAEGQ
+1012 A
-1022 IGKTEWNYIRI
+1022 
-1033 GSKNNPSVGSIA
+1033 GSKKQDSIG
-1045 TATPFVEAIAES
+1045 TITTDSPFAEAIAES
-1057 AITIDKVNVTYI
+1057 AITIDKVTIADI

-1078 SKDFTTDTTT
+1078 SADFTADTTT
-1088 SYDVKVAK
+1088 SYDVNVAE
-1096 GEQITKITT
+1096 GEQTTKIKT

-1112 KYVIDCK
+1112 RYVIDCK
-1119 QTNKKIGNGPI
+1119 KSSNNRNGII

>member
-1 MKYMLRLNWR
+1 
-11 ENKFQTMKKKNHL
+11 MKKKNHL

-35 GCNGGTDS
+35 GCNGGNDS

-52 PTTPTAPSTQQPE
+52 PITPTAPSTQQPV

-151 DHGSISADKSTAK
+151 NHGSISADKSTAK

-183 FKVNGADVALDGNN
+183 FKVNDADVALDGNN

-218 GTVTIGTIE
+218 GTVTIGTFE

-249 SETGYDVSFFK
+249 SDTGYDVSFFK
-260 VNGSDVDYETK
+260 VNGSAVDYVTK

-303 PIEWDTPTHGT
+303 SIEWDAPAHGT
-314 IAVEGGKTQATYG
+314 IAVEGDKTSATYG
-327 DEVKFI
+327 EDVKFI
-333 FTPETGYEIKYLAI
+333 FTPDTGYEIKYLTI
-347 NEEQVQ
+347 NDVQVQ
-353 AIDNTYT
+353 WANDNTYT
-360 TIMGEYGLFVNVQ
+360 TTMGEYGLFVTVQ

-413 TPNEGFMIET
+413 TPNEGYMIET

-470 INEIKNAQDIK
+470 IDEIKNAQDIK

-488 TLGVTLP
+488 TLGVALP

-514 NGMLRDANIDTE
+514 NGMLRDANTDT
-526 TLKNKSVTLKNGN
+526 TTFGNKSVTLKNGN
-539 IVSNYDK
+539 IISNYDK

-566 VSNSSISKVNPITGI
+566 VSNSSISTVNPITGI

-620 ITIDNTK
+620 ITIENTK

-668 NWDISGSTF
+668 NWDISESTF

-683 LDAEANVTTNTK
+683 LDAESNVTTNTK
-695 YKTTAGSWGSGNEVV
+695 YKTTAGSWSSGNEVV
-710 SGGLIL
+710 SGGLII
-716 GDERTSAYNTPVV
+716 GDERTTAYNTPVV

-775 KTTVVTE
+775 ETTVVTE

-805 VTTGLLTKIENAQ
+805 VTTGVLTKIKAAQ

-829 GEELYVYGTYLDNNY
+829 GEELYVFGTYLDNNY

-851 SFDKGAKVITSDY
+851 SFDKKGAKVITSDY

-876 NYNGTT
+876 NFKGT

-897 VAAKVVTEYDAEKG
+897 IAAKVVTEYDAEKG
-911 TVTVEEG
+911 TVIVEEG
-918 KLGDKLKVTATPK
+918 KLGDKLTVTATPK

-947 VAEDNTAEFTAELN
+947 VADDNTAEFTAELN

-966 EFVSESAPVAKVYNV
+966 EFVSESAPVAKVYTV
-981 SFNKD
+981 SFVKANCGKGSTD
-986 NNKKIVNGYE
+986 YVSGKAWTNTTDGLTYSIVN
-996 NNWTNVSD
+996 
-1004 DITYNVEN
+1004 
-1012 CNNNGTAEGQ
+1012 CANNGSKDWDFIKA
-1022 IGKTEWNYIRI
+1022 
-1033 GSKNNPSVGSIA
+1033 GSSKKDSIA
-1045 TATPFVEAIAES
+1045 TITTDSPFAEAIAES
-1057 AITIDKVNVTYI
+1057 TIKIDAVKPASI

-1078 SKDFTTDTTT
+1078 SENFTNDTTT
-1088 SYDVKVAK
+1088 SYNVNVAE
-1096 GEQITKITT
+1096 GEQTTKITT

-1119 QTNKKIGNGPI
+1119 KASKNGPI

-1138 TVAE
+1138 TVAK

>member
-1 MKYMLRLNWR
+1 
-11 ENKFQTMKKKNHL
+11 MKKKNHL

-35 GCNGGTDS
+35 GCNGGNDS

-183 FKVNGADVALDGNN
+183 FKVNDADVALDDNN

-218 GTVTIGTIE
+218 GTVTIGTME

-249 SETGYDVSFFK
+249 SDTGYDVSFFK
-260 VNGSDVDYETK
+260 VNGSDVGYVTK
-271 EDSTTGKTYGEA
+271 EDPTTGKTYGEA

-303 PIEWDTPTHGT
+303 SIEWDTPTHGT
-314 IAVEGGKTQATYG
+314 IAVESDKKSATYG
-327 DEVKFI
+327 EEVKFI
-333 FTPETGYEIKYLAI
+333 FTPETGYEIKYLTI

-353 AIDNTYT
+353 WASDNTYT
-360 TIMGEYGLFVNVQ
+360 TIMGEYGLFVTVQ

-396 VDDSQDYLYGDT
+396 ADDTQDYLYGDT

-413 TPNEGFMIET
+413 TPNEGYMIET

-470 INEIKNAQDIK
+470 IDEIKNAQDIK

-488 TLGVTLP
+488 TLGVALP

-514 NGMLRDANIDTE
+514 NGMLRDANTDIATFG
-526 TLKNKSVTLKNGN
+526 NKSVTLKNGK

-552 DSSYLAALTLDGVT
+552 DSSYLAAFTLDGVT
-566 VSNSSISKVNPITGI
+566 VSNNTISTVNPITGI

-634 FDNTAFLGNTEG
+634 FDNTGFLGNTEG

-683 LDAEANVTTNTK
+683 LDVSEANVTTNTK
-695 YKTTAGSWGSGNEVV
+695 YKTTAGSWGTGNEVV

-805 VTTGLLTKIENAQ
+805 VTTGVLTEIKNAQ
-818 YGNLYLTDKAT
+818 FVNLYLTDKAT
-829 GEELYVYGTYLDNNY
+829 GEELYVFGTYLDNNY

-876 NYNGTT
+876 NFKGT
-882 KELVNAVVIDSSAEK
+882 KELVNAVVLDSSAEK

-918 KLGDKLKVTATPK
+918 KLGDKLTVTATPK

-947 VAEDNTAEFTAELN
+947 VADDNTAEFTAELN

-966 EFVSESAPVAKVYNV
+966 EFVSESAPVAKVYTV
-981 SFNKD
+981 SFVKD
-986 NNKKIVNGYE
+986 NCQSSADYVSGKAWTNTTDGLTYSIVNCA
-996 NNWTNVSD
+996 NSNKQWD
-1004 DITYNVEN
+1004 F
-1012 CNNNGTAEGQ
+1012 
-1022 IGKTEWNYIRI
+1022 IRA
-1033 GSKNNPSVGSIA
+1033 GSKKQDSIG
-1045 TATPFVEAIAES
+1045 TITTDKPFAEAIAES
-1057 AITIDKVNVTYI
+1057 TIKIDAVTPTSI

-1078 SKDFTTDTTT
+1078 SADFTTDTTT
-1088 SYDVKVAK
+1088 SYDVNVAK
-1096 GEQITKITT
+1096 GEQTTKITT

-1112 KYVIDCK
+1112 RYVIDCK
-1119 QTNKKIGNGPI
+1119 KASKNGPI

-1138 TVAE
+1138 TVAK

>member
-1 MKYMLRLNWR
+1 
-11 ENKFQTMKKKNHL
+11 MKKKNHL

-151 DHGSISADKSTAK
+151 NHGSISADKSTAK

-183 FKVNGADVALDGNN
+183 FKVNDADVALDGNN

-218 GTVTIGTIE
+218 GTVTIGAVE
-227 HGAVTADKMT
+227 HGVVTADKMT

-249 SETGYDVSFFK
+249 SDTGYDVSSFK
-260 VNGSDVDYETK
+260 VNGSDVDYVTK
-271 EDSTTGKTYGEA
+271 EDSTTGKTYWEA

-293 VTAEFKLGVY
+293 VTAEFKLAVY
-303 PIEWDTPTHGT
+303 SIEWDTPTHGI
-314 IAVEGGKTQATYG
+314 IAVEGGKTSATYG

-333 FTPETGYEIKYLAI
+333 FTPETGYEIKYLTI
-347 NEEQVQ
+347 NEEPVQ
-353 AIDNTYT
+353 WANDNTYT
-360 TIMGEYGLFVNVQ
+360 TTMGEYGLFVNVQ

-396 VDDSQDYLYGDT
+396 ADDTQDYKYGDT

-514 NGMLRDANIDTE
+514 NGMLRDASTDTK
-526 TLKNKSVTLKNGN
+526 TLGNKSVTLKNGS
-539 IVSNYDK
+539 IISNYDK

-552 DSSYLAALTLDGVT
+552 DSSYLAAFTLDGVT
-566 VSNSSISKVNPITGI
+566 VSNSSISKDNPITGI

-634 FDNTAFLGNTEG
+634 FDNTGFLGNTEG

-683 LDAEANVTTNTK
+683 LNASEANVTTNTK
-695 YKTTAGSWGSGNEVV
+695 YKTTAGSWKAGNEVV

-787 KTLKELNEMT
+787 SNIAEVVAKSAK
-797 TDDDANLY
+797 DDTKLYY
-805 VTTGLLTKIENAQ
+805 VTGVVKDIYDEAHGNIHLLDKTTGQSMI
-818 YGNLYLTDKAT
+818 
-829 GEELYVYGTYLDNNY
+829 VYGTYLTNEY

-851 SFDKGAKVITSDY
+851 SFQQSDSTPITKEY
-864 LGKEITVAGTFK
+864 IGKEITVAGTLGLYGGAGQIANGFVLDAK
-876 NYNGTT
+876 ADKYNDDLT
-882 KELVNAVVIDSSAEK
+882 VS
-897 VAAKVVTEYDAEKG
+897 YDNNKG
-911 TVTVEEG
+911 TVVLSKENPQ
-918 KLGDKLKVTATPK
+918 LGDEVTITATPK
-931 EGYKVSSIK
+931 EGYRLSKVTLKTIDDVESDITSTLK
-940 VNDQALT
+940 
-947 VAEDNTAEFTAELN
+947 FTAGL
-961 NKVVV
+961 KDTITV
-966 EFVSESAPVAKVYNV
+966 EFVSDSAPVATVHEV
-981 SFNKD
+981 VFNSK
-986 NNKKIVNGYE
+986 NNSKGNSSYTDS
-996 NNWTNVSD
+996 WTNTTDGV
-1004 DITYNVEN
+1004 TYNISN
-1012 CNNNGTAEGQ
+1012 ANNNNNGWSYIKTGKNCTITTAAPFANA
-1022 IGKTEWNYIRI
+1022 ISSTTI
-1033 GSKNNPSVGSIA
+1033 SID
-1045 TATPFVEAIAES
+1045 
-1057 AITIDKVNVTYI
+1057 AITVKNVT
-1069 NSIKLLVST
+1069 SIKLYVST
-1078 SKDFTTDTTT
+1078 DSTFTKDVQTFEIEKKKGDIQTT
-1088 SYDVKVAK
+1088 
-1096 GEQITKITT
+1096 ITNPI
-1105 PVANAYY
+1105 ANAYY
-1112 KYVIDCK
+1112 KYELKSTSTKSITITK
-1119 QTNKKIGNGPI
+1119 L
-1130 QISKITFT
+1130 TFT
-1138 TVAE
+1138 EAVE

>member
-1 MKYMLRLNWR
+1 
-11 ENKFQTMKKKNHL
+11 MKKKNHL

-43 STTQPGSNN
+43 STTQPGSTN

-164 IGENVTFT
+164 IGEKVTFT

-197 QAVVVMVAGGLNVT
+197 QAVVVMVASGLNVT

-218 GTVTIGTIE
+218 GTVTIGTFE

-260 VNGSDVDYETK
+260 VNGSAVDYVTK

-303 PIEWDTPTHGT
+303 SIEWDPTTHGT
-314 IAVEGGKTQATYG
+314 IAVESGKTQATYG
-327 DEVKFI
+327 EEVKFV
-333 FTPETGYEIKYLAI
+333 FTPETGYEIKYLTI

-353 AIDNTYT
+353 WASDNTYT
-360 TIMGEYGLFVNVQ
+360 TTMGEYGLFVTVQ

-396 VDDSQDYLYGDT
+396 ADDTQDYLYGDT
-408 AVVTV
+408 SVVTV

-488 TLGVTLP
+488 TLGVVLP

-514 NGMLRDANIDTE
+514 NGMLRDANTDIATFG
-526 TLKNKSVTLKNGN
+526 NKSVTLKNGS
-539 IVSNYDK
+539 IISNYDK

-552 DSSYLAALTLDGVT
+552 DSSYLAAFTLDGVT
-566 VSNSSISKVNPITGI
+566 VSNSSISTVNPITGI

-668 NWDISGSTF
+668 NWDISESTF

-695 YKTTAGSWGSGNEVV
+695 YKTTAGSWKSGNEVV

-787 KTLKELNEMT
+787 SNIAEVVAKSESEK
-797 TDDDANLY
+797 DDTKLYY
-805 VTTGLLTKIENAQ
+805 VTGVVKDIYDEIHGNIHLLDKITGQSMI
-818 YGNLYLTDKAT
+818 
-829 GEELYVYGTYLDNNY
+829 VYGTYLTNEY
-844 SFDGTKF
+844 SFDGSKF
-851 SFDKGAKVITSDY
+851 SFKQSDSTPITKEY
-864 LGKEITVAGTFK
+864 IGKEITVAGTVGIYGGAGQIANGFVLDAK
-876 NYNGTT
+876 ADKYNDDLTVSYDNNKG
-882 KELVNAVVIDSSAEK
+882 AVVLSKENPQ
-897 VAAKVVTEYDAEKG
+897 
-911 TVTVEEG
+911 
-918 KLGDKLKVTATPK
+918 LGDEVTITVTPK
-931 EGYKVSSIK
+931 EGYRLSKVTLKTIDDVESDITSTLK
-940 VNDQALT
+940 
-947 VAEDNTAEFTAELN
+947 FTAGL
-961 NKVVV
+961 KDTITV
-966 EFVSESAPVAKVYNV
+966 EFVSDSAPVATVHEV
-981 SFNKD
+981 VFNGT
-986 NNKKIVNGYE
+986 NNSKKIGSYTE
-996 NNWTNVSD
+996 SWTNTTDGV
-1004 DITYNVEN
+1004 IYNISN
-1012 CNNNGTAEGQ
+1012 ANNNNNQWSYIKTGLNCTITTAAPFANA
-1022 IGKTEWNYIRI
+1022 ISSTTI
-1033 GSKNNPSVGSIA
+1033 SID
-1045 TATPFVEAIAES
+1045 AIAV
-1057 AITIDKVNVTYI
+1057 KNVK
-1069 NSIKLLVST
+1069 SIKLYVST
-1078 SKDFTTDTTT
+1078 DSNFSKDVQTFEIEKKTGDIQTT
-1088 SYDVKVAK
+1088 
-1096 GEQITKITT
+1096 ITNPI
-1105 PVANAYY
+1105 ANAYY
-1112 KYVIDCK
+1112 KYELIS
-1119 QTNKKIGNGPI
+1119 TGKKCIT
-1130 QISKITFT
+1130 ISKLTFT
-1138 TVAE
+1138 EAVE

>member
-35 GCNGGTDS
+35 GCNGGNDS

-183 FKVNGADVALDGNN
+183 FKVNDADVALDGNN
-197 QAVVVMVAGGLNVT
+197 QAVVVMVAGGLDVT

-218 GTVTIGTIE
+218 GTVTIGTME

-249 SETGYDVSFFK
+249 SDTGYDVNFFK
-260 VNGSDVDYETK
+260 VNGISVKYEAK
-271 EDSTTGKTYGEA
+271 EDPTTGKTYGEA

-293 VTAEFKLGVY
+293 VTAEFKLAVY
-303 PIEWDTPTHGT
+303 TIEWDTPAHGT
-314 IAVEGGKTQATYG
+314 IAVEGDKKSATYG
-327 DEVKFI
+327 EEVKFI
-333 FTPETGYEIKYLAI
+333 FTPETGYEIKYLTI

-353 AIDNTYT
+353 WANDNTYT
-360 TIMGEYGLFVNVQ
+360 TIMGEYGLFVTVQ

-396 VDDSQDYLYGDT
+396 ADDTQDYLYGDT

-423 ITVDGKAIEVPEDK
+423 ITVDGKTIQVPEDK

-470 INEIKNAQDIK
+470 IDEIKNAQDIK

-488 TLGVTLP
+488 TLGVALP

-514 NGMLRDANIDTE
+514 NGMLRDANTDTA
-526 TLKNKSVTLKNGN
+526 TFGNKSVTLKNGK
-539 IVSNYDK
+539 IISNYDK

-552 DSSYLAALTLDGVT
+552 DSSYLAAFTLDGVT
-566 VSNSSISKVNPITGI
+566 VSNSSISTVNPITGI

-590 ILNSTINIKGSSNLG
+590 ILNSIINIKGSSNLG

-634 FDNTAFLGNTEG
+634 FDNTGFLGNTEG

-683 LDAEANVTTNTK
+683 LDASEANVTTNTK
-695 YKTTAGSWGSGNEVV
+695 YKTTAGSWKTGNEVV

-775 KTTVVTE
+775 ETTVVTE

-805 VTTGLLTKIENAQ
+805 VTTGVLTEIKNAQ
-818 YGNLYLTDKAT
+818 FGNLYLTDKAT
-829 GEELYVYGTYLDNNY
+829 GEELYVFGTYLDNNY
-844 SFDGTKF
+844 SFDGTNF
-851 SFDKGAKVITSDY
+851 SFDKGAEVITSDY

-876 NYNGTT
+876 NYKGT

-897 VAAKVVTEYDAEKG
+897 VAAKVVTEYDVEKG

-918 KLGDKLKVTATPK
+918 KLGDKLTVTATPK

-940 VNDQALT
+940 VNDQALA

-966 EFVSESAPVAKVYNV
+966 EFVSESAPVAKVYTV
-981 SFNKD
+981 SFVKANNEAVNDYVSTWKNTSD
-986 NNKKIVNGYE
+986 NLKFTIANG
-996 NNWTNVSD
+996 NN
-1004 DITYNVEN
+1004 YK
-1012 CNNNGTAEGQ
+1012 GTWDYV
-1022 IGKTEWNYIRI
+1022 KF
-1033 GSKNNPSVGSIA
+1033 GSKKVASKGTITTDS
-1045 TATPFVEAIAES
+1045 PFVEAIAES
-1057 AITIDKVNVTYI
+1057 TITIDKVNDASI

-1078 SKDFTTDTTT
+1078 SDKFTDDTTT
-1088 SYDVKVAK
+1088 SYDVKVAEGK
-1096 GEQITKITT
+1096 QTTKIKT

-1112 KYVIDCK
+1112 RYVIDCK
-1119 QTNKKIGNGPI
+1119 KASNGSI
-1130 QISKITFT
+1130 QISQITFT

>member
-1 MKYMLRLNWR
+1 
-11 ENKFQTMKKKNHL
+11 MKKKNHL

-227 HGAVTADKMT
+227 HGTVTADKMT

-249 SETGYDVSFFK
+249 SDTGYDVSFFK

-271 EDSTTGKTYGEA
+271 EDSTTGKTYWEA

-303 PIEWDTPTHGT
+303 SIDWDAPAHGT

-333 FTPETGYEIKYLAI
+333 FTPETGYEIKSLTI

-353 AIDNTYT
+353 WANDNTYT
-360 TIMGEYGLFVNVQ
+360 TTMGEYGLFVNVQ

-396 VDDSQDYLYGDT
+396 ADDSQNYLYGNT

-413 TPNEGFMIET
+413 TPNEGYMIET

-514 NGMLRDANIDTE
+514 NGMLRDASTDTA
-526 TLKNKSVTLKNGN
+526 TFGNKSVTLKNGS

-552 DSSYLAALTLDGVT
+552 DSSYLAAFTLDGVT
-566 VSNSSISKVNPITGI
+566 VSNSSISTVNPITGI

-695 YKTTAGSWGSGNEVV
+695 YKTTAGSWRSGNEVV

-805 VTTGLLTKIENAQ
+805 VTTGVLTEIKTPQ
-818 YGNLYLTDKAT
+818 FGNLYLTDKAT
-829 GEELYVYGTYLDNNY
+829 GEELYVFGTYLDNNY
-844 SFDGTKF
+844 SFDGTNF
-851 SFDKGAKVITSDY
+851 SFDKGGAEVITSDY

-876 NYNGTT
+876 NFKGT

-918 KLGDKLKVTATPK
+918 KLGDKLTVTATPK
-931 EGYKVSSIK
+931 EGYKVSSVK

-966 EFVSESAPVAKVYNV
+966 EFVSESAPVAKVYTV
-981 SFNKD
+981 SFVKANCESSTDYVSNKAWTNTTD
-986 NNKKIVNGYE
+986 GLTYSIVNCANNNKGWDFIK
-996 NNWTNVSD
+996 
-1004 DITYNVEN
+1004 
-1012 CNNNGTAEGQ
+1012 A
-1022 IGKTEWNYIRI
+1022 
-1033 GSKNNPSVGSIA
+1033 GSKKKDSIA
-1045 TATPFVEAIAES
+1045 TITTDSPFAEAIAES
-1057 AITIDKVNVTYI
+1057 AITIDSVNDKFI
-1069 NSIKLLVST
+1069 NSITLLVST

-1088 SYDVKVAK
+1088 SYDVNVAEK
-1096 GEQITKITT
+1096 EQTTKITT

-1112 KYVIDCK
+1112 RYVIDCK
-1119 QTNKKIGNGPI
+1119 KASSNGPI
-1130 QISKITFT
+1130 AISKITFT

>member
-35 GCNGGTDS
+35 GCNGGNDS

-52 PTTPTAPSTQQPE
+52 PTTPTAPSTQQPV

-183 FKVNGADVALDGNN
+183 FKVNDADVALDGNN

-218 GTVTIGTIE
+218 GIVTIGTME

-249 SETGYDVSFFK
+249 SDTGYDVSFFK
-260 VNGSDVDYETK
+260 VNGSDAGYVTK
-271 EDSTTGKTYGEA
+271 EDPTTGKTYGEA

-303 PIEWDTPTHGT
+303 SIEWDTPTHGT
-314 IAVEGGKTQATYG
+314 IAVEGDKNKATYG
-327 DEVKFI
+327 EEVKFI
-333 FTPETGYEIKYLAI
+333 FTPDTGYEIKYLTI

-353 AIDNTYT
+353 WASDNTYT
-360 TIMGEYGLFVNVQ
+360 TTMGEYGLFVTVQ

-396 VDDSQDYLYGDT
+396 VDDTQDYLYGDT

-423 ITVDGKAIEVPEDK
+423 ITVDGKAIQVPEDK

-470 INEIKNAQDIK
+470 IDEIKNAQDIK

-488 TLGVTLP
+488 TLGVALP

-514 NGMLRDANIDTE
+514 NGMLRDANTDTA
-526 TLKNKSVTLKNGN
+526 TFGNKSVTLKNG
-539 IVSNYDK
+539 IIISNSEK

-552 DSSYLAALTLDGVT
+552 DSSYLAAFTLDGVT
-566 VSNSSISKVNPITGI
+566 VSNNTISIDNPITGI

-634 FDNTAFLGNTEG
+634 FDNTGFLGNTEG

-653 STFTADRQA
+653 STFAADRQA

-683 LDAEANVTTNTK
+683 LDASEANVTTNTK
-695 YKTTAGSWGSGNEVV
+695 YKTIAGSWETGNEVV

-805 VTTGLLTKIENAQ
+805 VTTGVLTEIKNAQ

-829 GEELYVYGTYLDNNY
+829 GEELYVFGTYLDNNY

-851 SFDKGAKVITSDY
+851 SFGKGAEVITSDY

-876 NYNGTT
+876 NFKGT
-882 KELVNAVVIDSSAEK
+882 KELVNAVVLDSSVEK
-897 VAAKVVTEYDAEKG
+897 VAAKVVTGYDAEKG

-918 KLGDKLKVTATPK
+918 KLGDKLTVTATPK

-947 VAEDNTAEFTAELN
+947 VADDNTAEFTAELN

-966 EFVSESAPVAKVYNV
+966 EFVSESAPVAKVYTV
-981 SFNKD
+981 SFVKD
-986 NNKKIVNGYE
+986 NCQSSTDYVSGKAWTNTTDGLTYSIVN
-996 NNWTNVSD
+996 
-1004 DITYNVEN
+1004 
-1012 CNNNGTAEGQ
+1012 CANNNKQWDFIKA
-1022 IGKTEWNYIRI
+1022 
-1033 GSKNNPSVGSIA
+1033 GSKNKDSIG
-1045 TATPFVEAIAES
+1045 TITTDKPFAEAIAES
-1057 AITIDKVNVTYI
+1057 TIKIDAVTPTSI

-1078 SKDFTTDTTT
+1078 SADFTTDTTT
-1088 SYDVKVAK
+1088 SYDVNVAK
-1096 GEQITKITT
+1096 GEQTTKITT

-1112 KYVIDCK
+1112 RYVIDCK
-1119 QTNKKIGNGPI
+1119 KASKNGPI

-1138 TVAE
+1138 TVAK

>member
-164 IGENVTFT
+164 IGEKVTFT

-197 QAVVVMVAGGLNVT
+197 KAVVVMVAGGLNVT

-218 GTVTIGTIE
+218 GTVTIGTFE

-260 VNGSDVDYETK
+260 VNGSNVDYVTK

-303 PIEWDTPTHGT
+303 SIEWDTPTHGT

-347 NEEQVQ
+347 NDGQVQ
-353 AIDNTYT
+353 WASDNTYT
-360 TIMGEYGLFVNVQ
+360 TTMGEYGLFVTVQ

-396 VDDSQDYLYGDT
+396 ADDTQNYLYGDT
-408 AVVTV
+408 SVVTV

-470 INEIKNAQDIK
+470 IDEIKNAQDIK

-488 TLGVTLP
+488 TLGVVLP

-514 NGMLRDANIDTE
+514 NGMLRDANTDIATFG
-526 TLKNKSVTLKNGN
+526 NKSVTLKNGS
-539 IVSNYDK
+539 IISNYDK

-552 DSSYLAALTLDGVT
+552 DSSYLAAFTLDGVT
-566 VSNSSISKVNPITGI
+566 VSNSSISTVNPITGI

-683 LDAEANVTTNTK
+683 LDSEANVTTNTK
-695 YKTTAGSWGSGNEVV
+695 YKTTAGSWRSGNEVV

-716 GDERTSAYNTPVV
+716 GDESTSAYNTPVV

-752 VATTVTMDALT
+752 VATKITMDALT
-763 AVEAYG
+763 AVEAYV

-797 TDDDANLY
+797 TDDEANLY
-805 VTTGLLTKIENAQ
+805 VTTGVLTEIKNAQ
-818 YGNLYLTDKAT
+818 FGNLYLTDKAT
-829 GEELYVYGTYLDNNY
+829 GEELYVFGTYLDNNY
-844 SFDGTKF
+844 SFDGTNF
-851 SFDKGAKVITSDY
+851 SFDKGGAEVITSDY
-864 LGKEITVAGTFK
+864 LGKEITVAGTFQNFK
-876 NYNGTT
+876 GT

-918 KLGDKLKVTATPK
+918 KLGDKLTVTATPK
-931 EGYKVSSIK
+931 EGYKVSIIK

-947 VAEDNTAEFTAELN
+947 VADDNTAEFTAELN

-966 EFVSESAPVAKVYNV
+966 EFVSESAPVAKVYTV
-981 SFNKD
+981 SFVKANNDEAVNDYVSTWKNTSD
-986 NNKKIVNGYE
+986 NLKFTIANG
-996 NNWTNVSD
+996 NN
-1004 DITYNVEN
+1004 YK
-1012 CNNNGTAEGQ
+1012 GTWDYV
-1022 IGKTEWNYIRI
+1022 KF
-1033 GSKNNPSVGSIA
+1033 GSKKVASKGTITTDS
-1045 TATPFVEAIAES
+1045 PFVEAIAES
-1057 AITIDKVNVTYI
+1057 TITIDKVNDASI

-1078 SKDFTTDTTT
+1078 SDKFTDDTTA

-1096 GEQITKITT
+1096 GEQTTKITT

-1119 QTNKKIGNGPI
+1119 KASNGSI
-1130 QISKITFT
+1130 QISQITFT

>member
-1 MKYMLRLNWR
+1 
-11 ENKFQTMKKKNHL
+11 MKKKNHL

-35 GCNGGTDS
+35 GCNGGNDS

-164 IGENVTFT
+164 IGEEVTFT

-183 FKVNGADVALDGNN
+183 FKVNDADVALDGNN

-249 SETGYDVSFFK
+249 SDTGYDVSSFK
-260 VNGSDVDYETK
+260 VNGSDADYVTK

-293 VTAEFKLGVY
+293 VTAEFKLAVY
-303 PIEWDTPTHGT
+303 SIEWDTPTHGT
-314 IAVEGGKTQATYG
+314 IAVEGDKTQATYG
-327 DEVKFI
+327 DEVKFV
-333 FTPETGYEIKYLAI
+333 FTPETGYEIKYLTI
-347 NEEQVQ
+347 NEEPVQ
-353 AIDNTYT
+353 WASDNTYT
-360 TIMGEYGLFVNVQ
+360 TTMGEYGLFVTVQ

-396 VDDSQDYLYGDT
+396 ADDSQDYKYGDT

-413 TPNEGFMIET
+413 TPNEGYMIET

-514 NGMLRDANIDTE
+514 NGMLRDANTDTA
-526 TLKNKSVTLKNGN
+526 TFGNKSVTLKNGN
-539 IVSNYDK
+539 IISNYDK

-552 DSSYLAALTLDGVT
+552 DSSYLAAFTLDGVT
-566 VSNSSISKVNPITGI
+566 VSNSSISTVNPITGI

-634 FDNTAFLGNTEG
+634 FANTAFLGNTEG
-646 IKVVVKN
+646 IKVVVKD

-683 LDAEANVTTNTK
+683 LDASEANVTTNTK
-695 YKTTAGSWGSGNEVV
+695 YKTTAGSWEAGNEVV

-729 ATLKDNKFTV
+729 ATLKNNKFTV

-787 KTLKELNEMT
+787 SNIAEVVAKSVK
-797 TDDDANLY
+797 DDTKLYY
-805 VTTGLLTKIENAQ
+805 VTGVVKDIYDETHGNIHLLDKTTGQSMI
-818 YGNLYLTDKAT
+818 
-829 GEELYVYGTYLDNNY
+829 VYGTYLTNEY
-844 SFDGTKF
+844 SFDGSKF
-851 SFDKGAKVITSDY
+851 SFKQSDSTPITKEY
-864 LGKEITVAGTFK
+864 IGKEITVAGTLGFHGGAGQIVNGFVLDAK
-876 NYNGTT
+876 ADKYNDDLT
-882 KELVNAVVIDSSAEK
+882 VS
-897 VAAKVVTEYDAEKG
+897 YDNSKG
-911 TVTVEEG
+911 TVVLSKENPQ
-918 KLGDKLKVTATPK
+918 LGDEVTITATPK
-931 EGYKVSSIK
+931 EGYRLSKVTLKTIDDVESDITSTLK
-940 VNDQALT
+940 
-947 VAEDNTAEFTAELN
+947 FTAGL
-961 NKVVV
+961 KDTITV
-966 EFVSESAPVAKVYNV
+966 EFVSDSTPVATVHEV
-981 SFNKD
+981 VFNGE
-986 NNKKIVNGYE
+986 NNNEPVGAYDKTWTNTTNGIKYVIVNG
-996 NNWTNVSD
+996 
-1004 DITYNVEN
+1004 
-1012 CNNNGTAEGQ
+1012 NNNTNKWDYIKFGRKKVAS
-1022 IGKTEWNYIRI
+1022 IGNIHTL
-1033 GSKNNPSVGSIA
+1033 S
-1045 TATPFVEAIAES
+1045 PFVNPIAS
-1057 AITIDKVNVTYI
+1057 STITIDSITAEKV
-1069 NSIKLLVST
+1069 NSIKFYIST
-1078 SKDFTTDTTT
+1078 NEDFSNAEVHNLAIKTGVIETT
-1088 SYDVKVAK
+1088 V
-1096 GEQITKITT
+1096 TT
-1105 PVANAYY
+1105 PVANAFY
-1112 KYVIDCK
+1112 KYEFDC
-1119 QTNKKIGNGPI
+1119 QSGSGNGFV
-1130 QISKITFT
+1130 QISKVTFT
-1138 TVAE
+1138 EKV

>member
-1 MKYMLRLNWR
+1 
-11 ENKFQTMKKKNHL
+11 MKKKNHL

-35 GCNGGTDS
+35 GCNGGNDS

-183 FKVNGADVALDGNN
+183 FKVNDADVALDGNN

-218 GTVTIGTIE
+218 GTVTIGTME

-249 SETGYDVSFFK
+249 SDTGYDVNFFK
-260 VNGSDVDYETK
+260 VNGISVKYETK
-271 EDSTTGKTYGEA
+271 EDPTTGKTYGEA

-293 VTAEFKLGVY
+293 VTAEFKLAVY
-303 PIEWDTPTHGT
+303 TIEWDTPTHGT
-314 IAVEGGKTQATYG
+314 IAVEGDKTKATYG
-327 DEVKFI
+327 EEVKFI
-333 FTPETGYEIKYLAI
+333 FTPETGYEIKYLTV

-353 AIDNTYT
+353 WASDNTYT
-360 TIMGEYGLFVNVQ
+360 TTMGEYGLFVTVQ

-396 VDDSQDYLYGDT
+396 VDDTQDYLYGDT

-423 ITVDGKAIEVPEDK
+423 ITVDGKAIQVPEDK
-437 KGGYSFEQLVEKDLN
+437 TGGYSFEQLVEKDLT

-470 INEIKNAQDIK
+470 IDEIKNAQDIK

-488 TLGVTLP
+488 TLGVALP

-514 NGMLRDANIDTE
+514 NGMLRDANTDT
-526 TLKNKSVTLKNGN
+526 TTFGTKSVALKNGK
-539 IVSNYDK
+539 IISNYDK

-566 VSNSSISKVNPITGI
+566 VSNSSISTVNPITGI

-634 FDNTAFLGNTEG
+634 FDNTGFLGNTEG

-683 LDAEANVTTNTK
+683 LDASESNVTTNTK
-695 YKTTAGSWGSGNEVV
+695 YKTTAGSWNSGNEVV

-769 YDHDED
+769 YDQDED
-775 KTTVVTE
+775 KTTAVTE

-805 VTTGLLTKIENAQ
+805 VTTGVLTEIKNTQ
-818 YGNLYLTDKAT
+818 FGNLYLTDKAT
-829 GEELYVYGTYLDNNY
+829 GEELYVFGTYLDNNY

-876 NYNGTT
+876 NFKGT

-897 VAAKVVTEYDAEKG
+897 IAAKVVTEYDAEKG
-911 TVTVEEG
+911 TVTVDEG
-918 KLGDKLKVTATPK
+918 KLGDKLTVTATPK

-947 VAEDNTAEFTAELN
+947 VADDNTAEFTAELN

-966 EFVSESAPVAKVYNV
+966 EFVSESAPVAKVYTV
-981 SFNKD
+981 SFVKA
-986 NNKKIVNGYE
+986 NNEPVNGYNFTWKNTSDNLKFTIANG
-996 NNWTNVSD
+996 NNFDGAWDYVRFGTKKGDSTGT
-1004 DITYNVEN
+1004 IT
-1012 CNNNGTAEGQ
+1012 TD
-1022 IGKTEWNYIRI
+1022 
-1033 GSKNNPSVGSIA
+1033 S
-1045 TATPFVEAIAES
+1045 PFAEAIAES
-1057 AITIDKVNVTYI
+1057 AITIDKVTI
-1069 NSIKLLVST
+1069 ASIDSIKLFVST
-1078 SKDFTTDTTT
+1078 SADFKTNTT
-1088 SYDVKVAK
+1088 SYNVNVAEGK
-1096 GEQITKITT
+1096 QITKITT

-1112 KYVIDCK
+1112 KYEIKCK
-1119 QTNKKIGNGPI
+1119 KASKNGII

>member
-1 MKYMLRLNWR
+1 
-11 ENKFQTMKKKNHL
+11 MKKKNHL

-35 GCNGGTDS
+35 GCNGGNDS

-183 FKVNGADVALDGNN
+183 FKVNDADVALDGNN
-197 QAVVVMVAGGLNVT
+197 QAVVVMVAGGLNAT

-249 SETGYDVSFFK
+249 SDTGYDVSSFK
-260 VNGSDVDYETK
+260 VNGSDVDYVTK
-271 EDSTTGKTYGEA
+271 EDSTTGKTYWEA

-293 VTAEFKLGVY
+293 VTAEFKLAVY
-303 PIEWDTPTHGT
+303 SIEWDTPTHGT
-314 IAVEGGKTQATYG
+314 IAVEGGKTSATYG

-333 FTPETGYEIKYLAI
+333 FTPETGYEIKYLTI
-347 NEEQVQ
+347 NEEPVQ
-353 AIDNTYT
+353 WASDNTFT
-360 TIMGEYGLFVNVQ
+360 TTMGEYGLFVTVQ

-396 VDDSQDYLYGDT
+396 ADDSQDYKYGDT

-437 KGGYSFEQLVEKDLN
+437 KGGYSFEQSVEKDLN

-514 NGMLRDANIDTE
+514 NGMLRDANTDTK
-526 TLKNKSVTLKNGN
+526 TFGNKSVTLKNGS

-552 DSSYLAALTLDGVT
+552 DSSYLAAFTLDGVT
-566 VSNSSISKVNPITGI
+566 VSNSSISTVNPITGI

-683 LDAEANVTTNTK
+683 LDASEANVTTNTK
-695 YKTTAGSWGSGNEVV
+695 YKTTAGSWKAGNEVV

-716 GDERTSAYNTPVV
+716 GDETTSAYNTPVV

-739 AKGDKMSIHSDGT
+739 AKGDKMSIHSDGA

-787 KTLKELNEMT
+787 SNIAEVVAKSVK
-797 TDDDANLY
+797 DDTKLYY
-805 VTTGLLTKIENAQ
+805 VTGVVKDIYDETHGNIHLLDKTTGQSMI
-818 YGNLYLTDKAT
+818 
-829 GEELYVYGTYLDNNY
+829 VYGTYLTNEY
-844 SFDGTKF
+844 SFDGSKF
-851 SFDKGAKVITSDY
+851 SFKQSDSTPITKEY
-864 LGKEITVAGTFK
+864 IGKEITVAGTLGFHGGAGQIVNGFVLDAK
-876 NYNGTT
+876 ADKYNDDLT
-882 KELVNAVVIDSSAEK
+882 VS
-897 VAAKVVTEYDAEKG
+897 YDNSKG
-911 TVTVEEG
+911 TVVLSKENPQ
-918 KLGDKLKVTATPK
+918 LGDEVTITATPK
-931 EGYKVSSIK
+931 EGYRLSKVTLKTIDDVESDITSTLK
-940 VNDQALT
+940 
-947 VAEDNTAEFTAELN
+947 FTAGL
-961 NKVVV
+961 KDTITV
-966 EFVSESAPVAKVYNV
+966 EFVSDSTPVATVHEV
-981 SFNKD
+981 VFNGE
-986 NNKKIVNGYE
+986 NNNEPVGAYDKTWTNTTNGIKYVIVNG
-996 NNWTNVSD
+996 
-1004 DITYNVEN
+1004 
-1012 CNNNGTAEGQ
+1012 NNNTNKWDYIKFGRKKVAS
-1022 IGKTEWNYIRI
+1022 IGNIHTL
-1033 GSKNNPSVGSIA
+1033 S
-1045 TATPFVEAIAES
+1045 PFVNPIAS
-1057 AITIDKVNVTYI
+1057 STITIDSITAAKV
-1069 NSIKLLVST
+1069 NSIKFYIST
-1078 SKDFTTDTTT
+1078 NEDFSNAEVHNLAIKTGVIETT
-1088 SYDVKVAK
+1088 V
-1096 GEQITKITT
+1096 TT
-1105 PVANAYY
+1105 PVANAFY
-1112 KYVIDCK
+1112 KYEFDC
-1119 QTNKKIGNGPI
+1119 QSGSGNGFV
-1130 QISKITFT
+1130 QISKVTFT
-1138 TVAE
+1138 EKV

>member
-1 MKYMLRLNWR
+1 
-11 ENKFQTMKKKNHL
+11 MKKKNHL

-35 GCNGGTDS
+35 GCNGGNDS

-183 FKVNGADVALDGNN
+183 FKVNDADVALDGNN
-197 QAVVVMVAGGLNVT
+197 QAVVVMVAGGLNAT

-249 SETGYDVSFFK
+249 SDTGYDVSSFK
-260 VNGSDVDYETK
+260 VNGSDADYVTK
-271 EDSTTGKTYGEA
+271 EDSTTGKTYWEA

-293 VTAEFKLGVY
+293 VTAEFKLAVY
-303 PIEWDTPTHGT
+303 SIEWDTPTHGT

-327 DEVKFI
+327 EEVKFI
-333 FTPETGYEIKYLAI
+333 FTPETGYEIKYLTI

-353 AIDNTYT
+353 ASDNTYT
-360 TIMGEYGLFVNVQ
+360 TTMGEYGLFVTVQ

-396 VDDSQDYLYGDT
+396 ADDSQDYLYGDT

-423 ITVDGKAIEVPEDK
+423 IKVDGKAIEVPEDK

-514 NGMLRDANIDTE
+514 NGMLRDANTDTA
-526 TLKNKSVTLKNGN
+526 TFGNKSVTLKNGN
-539 IVSNYDK
+539 IISNYDK

-552 DSSYLAALTLDGVT
+552 DSSYLAAFTLDGVT
-566 VSNSSISKVNPITGI
+566 VSNSSISTVNPITGI

-683 LDAEANVTTNTK
+683 LDASEANVTTNTK
-695 YKTTAGSWGSGNEVV
+695 YKTTAGSWKAGNEVV

-716 GDERTSAYNTPVV
+716 GDETTTAYNTPVV

-844 SFDGTKF
+844 SFDGTEF
-851 SFDKGAKVITSDY
+851 LFDKGAKVITSDY
-864 LGKEITVAGTFK
+864 LGKEITIAGTFK
-876 NYNGTT
+876 NYNGT

-918 KLGDKLKVTATPK
+918 KVGDKLTVTATPK

-947 VAEDNTAEFTAELN
+947 VADDNTAEFTAELN

-966 EFVSESAPVAKVYNV
+966 EFVSESAPVAKVYTV
-981 SFNKD
+981 SFVKA
-986 NNKKIVNGYE
+986 NNEAVNGYNFTWKNTSDNLKFTIANG
-996 NNWTNVSD
+996 NNFDGAWDYVRFGTKKGDSTGT
-1004 DITYNVEN
+1004 IT
-1012 CNNNGTAEGQ
+1012 TD
-1022 IGKTEWNYIRI
+1022 
-1033 GSKNNPSVGSIA
+1033 S
-1045 TATPFVEAIAES
+1045 PFAEAIAES
-1057 AITIDKVNVTYI
+1057 AITIDKVTI
-1069 NSIKLLVST
+1069 ASIDSIKLLVST
-1078 SKDFTTDTTT
+1078 SADFKTNTT
-1088 SYDVKVAK
+1088 SYNVNVAE
-1096 GEQITKITT
+1096 GEQTTKITT

-1112 KYVIDCK
+1112 KYEINCK
-1119 QTNKKIGNGPI
+1119 KASKNGPI

>member
-1 MKYMLRLNWR
+1 
-11 ENKFQTMKKKNHL
+11 MKKKNHL

-35 GCNGGTDS
+35 GCNGGNDS

-183 FKVNGADVALDGNN
+183 FKVNDADVALDGNN
-197 QAVVVMVAGGLNVT
+197 KAVVVMVAGGLNVT
-211 ASFELGS
+211 ALFELGS

-249 SETGYDVSFFK
+249 SDTGYDVSSFK
-260 VNGSDVDYETK
+260 VNGSDVDYVTK
-271 EDSTTGKTYGEA
+271 EDSTTGKTYWEA

-293 VTAEFKLGVY
+293 VTAEFKLAVY
-303 PIEWDTPTHGT
+303 SIEWDTPTHGT
-314 IAVEGGKTQATYG
+314 IAVEGDKTQATYG
-327 DEVKFI
+327 DEVKFV
-333 FTPETGYEIKYLAI
+333 FTPETGYEIKYLTI

-353 AIDNTYT
+353 ASDNTYT
-360 TIMGEYGLFVNVQ
+360 TTMGEYGLFVTVQ

-514 NGMLRDANIDTE
+514 NGMLRDANTDTT
-526 TLKNKSVTLKNGN
+526 TLGNKSVTLKNGN

-552 DSSYLAALTLDGVT
+552 DSSYLAAFTLDGVT
-566 VSNSSISKVNPITGI
+566 VSNSSISTVNPITGI

-634 FDNTAFLGNTEG
+634 FDNTGFLGNTEG

-683 LDAEANVTTNTK
+683 LNASEANVTTNTK
-695 YKTTAGSWGSGNEVV
+695 YKTTAGSWKAGNEVV

-805 VTTGLLTKIENAQ
+805 VTTGVLTKIENAQ

-829 GEELYVYGTYLDNNY
+829 GEELYVYGTYLNNNY
-844 SFDGTKF
+844 SFDGTNF

-876 NYNGTT
+876 NYNGT

-918 KLGDKLKVTATPK
+918 KVGDKLTVTATPK

-947 VAEDNTAEFTAELN
+947 VADDNTAEFTAELN

-966 EFVSESAPVAKVYNV
+966 EFVSDSAPVAKVYTV
-981 SFNKD
+981 SFVKD
-986 NNKKIVNGYE
+986 NCESSTDYVSNKAWKNTTDGLTYSIVN
-996 NNWTNVSD
+996 
-1004 DITYNVEN
+1004 
-1012 CNNNGTAEGQ
+1012 CANNNKGWDFIKA
-1022 IGKTEWNYIRI
+1022 
-1033 GSKNNPSVGSIA
+1033 GSKKKDSIA
-1045 TATPFVEAIAES
+1045 T
-1057 AITIDKVNVTYI
+1057 ITTD
-1069 NSIKLLVST
+1069 SPLLKLLLS
-1078 SKDFTTDTTT
+1078 
-1088 SYDVKVAK
+1088 
-1096 GEQITKITT
+1096 Q
-1105 PVANAYY
+1105 
-1112 KYVIDCK
+1112 
-1119 QTNKKIGNGPI
+1119 Q
-1130 QISKITFT
+1130 
-1138 TVAE
+1138 

>member
-1 MKYMLRLNWR
+1 
-11 ENKFQTMKKKNHL
+11 MKKKNHL

-35 GCNGGTDS
+35 GCNGGNDS

-151 DHGSISADKSTAK
+151 NHGSISADKSTAK

-183 FKVNGADVALDGNN
+183 FKVNDADVALDGNN

-249 SETGYDVSFFK
+249 SDTGYDVSSFK
-260 VNGSDVDYETK
+260 VNGSDVDYATK
-271 EDSTTGKTYGEA
+271 EDSTTGKTYWEA

-293 VTAEFKLGVY
+293 VTAEFKLAVY
-303 PIEWDTPTHGT
+303 SIEWDTPTHGT

-327 DEVKFI
+327 EEVKFI
-333 FTPETGYEIKYLAI
+333 FTPETGYEIKYLTI

-353 AIDNTYT
+353 ASDNTYT
-360 TIMGEYGLFVNVQ
+360 TTMGEYGLFVTVQ

-396 VDDSQDYLYGDT
+396 VDDSQDYKYGDT

-413 TPNEGFMIET
+413 TPNEGYMIET

-514 NGMLRDANIDTE
+514 NGMLRDANTDTT
-526 TLKNKSVTLKNGN
+526 TLGNKSVTLKNGS

-552 DSSYLAALTLDGVT
+552 DSSYLAAFTLDGVT
-566 VSNSSISKVNPITGI
+566 VSNSSISTVNPITGI

-634 FDNTAFLGNTEG
+634 FDNTGFLGNTEG

-683 LDAEANVTTNTK
+683 LDASEANVTTNTK
-695 YKTTAGSWGSGNEVV
+695 YKTTAGSWKAGNEVV

-739 AKGDKMSIHSDGT
+739 TKGDKMSIHSDGT

-805 VTTGLLTKIENAQ
+805 VTTGVLTEIKNAQ
-818 YGNLYLTDKAT
+818 FGNLYLTDKAT

-844 SFDGTKF
+844 SFDGTEF
-851 SFDKGAKVITSDY
+851 LFDKGAKVITSNY
-864 LGKEITVAGTFK
+864 LGKEITIAGTFK
-876 NYNGTT
+876 NYNGT

-897 VAAKVVTEYDAEKG
+897 VAAKVVTEYDTEKG

-918 KLGDKLKVTATPK
+918 KVGDKLTVTATPK

-947 VAEDNTAEFTAELN
+947 VADDNTAEFTAELN

-966 EFVSESAPVAKVYNV
+966 EFVSDSAPVAKVYTV
-981 SFNKD
+981 SFVKD
-986 NNKKIVNGYE
+986 NCESSTDYVSNKAWKNTTDGLTYSIVN
-996 NNWTNVSD
+996 
-1004 DITYNVEN
+1004 
-1012 CNNNGTAEGQ
+1012 CANNNKGWDFIKA
-1022 IGKTEWNYIRI
+1022 
-1033 GSKNNPSVGSIA
+1033 GSKKKDSIA
-1045 TATPFVEAIAES
+1045 TITTDSPFTEAIAES
-1057 AITIDKVNVTYI
+1057 AITIDSVNNEFI

-1078 SKDFTTDTTT
+1078 SKDFTPDTTS
-1088 SYDVKVAK
+1088 SYDVNVAK
-1096 GEQITKITT
+1096 DKQTTKIKT

-1112 KYVIDCK
+1112 RYVIDCK
-1119 QTNKKIGNGPI
+1119 KASSNGPI
-1130 QISKITFT
+1130 AISKITFT

>member
-1 MKYMLRLNWR
+1 
-11 ENKFQTMKKKNHL
+11 MKKKNHL

-35 GCNGGTDS
+35 GCNGGNDS

-183 FKVNGADVALDGNN
+183 FKVNDADVALDGNN

-249 SETGYDVSFFK
+249 SDTGYDVSSFK
-260 VNGSDVDYETK
+260 VNGSDVDYATK
-271 EDSTTGKTYGEA
+271 EDSTTGKTYWEA

-293 VTAEFKLGVY
+293 VTAEFKLAVY
-303 PIEWDTPTHGT
+303 SIEWDTPTHGT
-314 IAVEGGKTQATYG
+314 IAVEGGKTSATYG

-333 FTPETGYEIKYLAI
+333 FTPETGYEIKYLTI
-347 NEEQVQ
+347 NEEPVQ
-353 AIDNTYT
+353 WASDNTFT
-360 TIMGEYGLFVNVQ
+360 TTMGEYGLFVTVQ

-396 VDDSQDYLYGDT
+396 VDDSQDYKYGDT

-503 DLDGHTITSTL
+503 DLDGHTIISTL
-514 NGMLRDANIDTE
+514 NGMLRDANTDTA
-526 TLKNKSVTLKNGN
+526 TFGNKSVTLKNGN
-539 IVSNYDK
+539 IISNYDK

-552 DSSYLAALTLDGVT
+552 DSSYLAAFTLDGVT
-566 VSNSSISKVNPITGI
+566 VSNSSISTVNPITGI

-646 IKVVVKN
+646 IKVIVKN

-683 LDAEANVTTNTK
+683 LDASEANVTTNTK
-695 YKTTAGSWGSGNEVV
+695 YKTTAGSWEAGNEVV

-844 SFDGTKF
+844 SFDGTEF
-851 SFDKGAKVITSDY
+851 LFDKGAKVITSDY

-876 NYNGTT
+876 NYNGT

-918 KLGDKLKVTATPK
+918 KVGDKLTVTATPK

-966 EFVSESAPVAKVYNV
+966 EFVSESAPVAKVYTV
-981 SFNKD
+981 SFVKD
-986 NNKKIVNGYE
+986 NNQAVNDYVSTWKNTSDNLKFTIANGNNFDGAWDYVRFGTKKGDS
-996 NNWTNVSD
+996 TGT
-1004 DITYNVEN
+1004 IT
-1012 CNNNGTAEGQ
+1012 TD
-1022 IGKTEWNYIRI
+1022 
-1033 GSKNNPSVGSIA
+1033 S
-1045 TATPFVEAIAES
+1045 PFAEAIAES
-1057 AITIDKVNVTYI
+1057 AITIDKVTI
-1069 NSIKLLVST
+1069 ASIDSIKLLVST
-1078 SKDFTTDTTT
+1078 SADFKTNTT
-1088 SYDVKVAK
+1088 SYNVNVAE
-1096 GEQITKITT
+1096 GEQTTKITT

-1112 KYVIDCK
+1112 KYEINCK
-1119 QTNKKIGNGPI
+1119 KASKNGPI

>member
-1 MKYMLRLNWR
+1 
-11 ENKFQTMKKKNHL
+11 MKKKNHL

-183 FKVNGADVALDGNN
+183 FKVNDADVALDGNN

-218 GTVTIGTIE
+218 GTVTIGTFE
-227 HGAVTADKMT
+227 HGSVTADKMT

-249 SETGYDVSFFK
+249 SDTGYDVSFFK
-260 VNGSDVDYETK
+260 VNGSAVDYETK
-271 EDSTTGKTYGEA
+271 EDSTTGKTYWEA

-303 PIEWDTPTHGT
+303 SIDWDAPSHGT

-327 DEVKFI
+327 EDVKFI
-333 FTPETGYEIKYLAI
+333 FTPETGYEIKSLTI

-353 AIDNTYT
+353 WANDNTYT
-360 TIMGEYGLFVNVQ
+360 TTMGEYGLFVNVQ

-382 VNAGEHGTIEHKNK
+382 VNACEHGTIEHKNK
-396 VDDSQDYLYGDT
+396 ADDSQNYKYGDT

-514 NGMLRDANIDTE
+514 NGMLRDASTDTA
-526 TLKNKSVTLKNGN
+526 TFGNKSVTLKNGS

-552 DSSYLAALTLDGVT
+552 DSSYLAAFTLDGVT
-566 VSNSSISKVNPITGI
+566 VSNSSISKDNPITGI

-695 YKTTAGSWGSGNEVV
+695 YKTTAGSWRSGNEVV

-775 KTTVVTE
+775 ETTVVTE

-805 VTTGLLTKIENAQ
+805 VTTGVLTEIKNTQ
-818 YGNLYLTDKAT
+818 FGNLYLTDKAT
-829 GEELYVYGTYLDNNY
+829 GEELYVHGTYLDNNY

-851 SFDKGAKVITSDY
+851 SFDKNGAEVITSDY

-876 NYNGTT
+876 NFKGT

-918 KLGDKLKVTATPK
+918 KLGDKLTVTATPK
-931 EGYKVSSIK
+931 AGYKVSSIK
-940 VNDQALT
+940 VNDQTLT

-966 EFVSESAPVAKVYNV
+966 EFVSESAPVAKVYTV
-981 SFNKD
+981 SFVKANCESSTDYVSNKAWTNTTD
-986 NNKKIVNGYE
+986 GLTYSIVNCANNNKGWDFIK
-996 NNWTNVSD
+996 
-1004 DITYNVEN
+1004 
-1012 CNNNGTAEGQ
+1012 A
-1022 IGKTEWNYIRI
+1022 
-1033 GSKNNPSVGSIA
+1033 GSKKKDSIA
-1045 TATPFVEAIAES
+1045 TITTDSPFAEAIAES
-1057 AITIDKVNVTYI
+1057 AITIDSVNDKFI
-1069 NSIKLLVST
+1069 NSITLLVST

-1088 SYDVKVAK
+1088 SYDVNVAEK
-1096 GEQITKITT
+1096 EQTTKITT

-1112 KYVIDCK
+1112 RYVIDCK
-1119 QTNKKIGNGPI
+1119 KATSNGPI
-1130 QISKITFT
+1130 AISKITFT

>member
-1 MKYMLRLNWR
+1 
-11 ENKFQTMKKKNHL
+11 MKKKNHL

-35 GCNGGTDS
+35 GCNGGNDS

-52 PTTPTAPSTQQPE
+52 STTPTAPSTQQPE

-183 FKVNGADVALDGNN
+183 FKVNDVDVALDGNN

-211 ASFELGS
+211 ALFELGS
-218 GTVTIGTIE
+218 GTVTIGTME

-249 SETGYDVSFFK
+249 SDTGYDVNFFK
-260 VNGSDVDYETK
+260 VNGSDVRYETK
-271 EDSTTGKTYGEA
+271 EDPTTGKTYGEA

-293 VTAEFKLGVY
+293 VTAEFKLAVY
-303 PIEWDTPTHGT
+303 TIEWDTPAHGT
-314 IAVEGGKTQATYG
+314 IAVEGDKKSATYG
-327 DEVKFI
+327 EEVKFI
-333 FTPETGYEIKYLAI
+333 FTPETGYEIKYLTV

-353 AIDNTYT
+353 WASDNTYT
-360 TIMGEYGLFVNVQ
+360 TIMGEYGLFVTVQ

-396 VDDSQDYLYGDT
+396 ADDTQDYLYGDT

-423 ITVDGKAIEVPEDK
+423 ITVDGKAIQVPEDK
-437 KGGYSFEQLVEKDLN
+437 KGGYSFEQLVEKDLT

-470 INEIKNAQDIK
+470 IDEIKNAQDIK

-514 NGMLRDANIDTE
+514 NGMLRDANTDT
-526 TLKNKSVTLKNGN
+526 TTFGTKSVTLKNGK

-566 VSNSSISKVNPITGI
+566 VSNSTISTDNPITGI

-634 FDNTAFLGNTEG
+634 FDNTGFLGNTEG

-683 LDAEANVTTNTK
+683 LDASEANATTNTK
-695 YKTTAGSWGSGNEVV
+695 YKTTAGSWKTGNEVV

-775 KTTVVTE
+775 ETTTVTE

-805 VTTGLLTKIENAQ
+805 VTTGVLTEIKNAQ
-818 YGNLYLTDKAT
+818 FGNLYLTDKAT
-829 GEELYVYGTYLDNNY
+829 GEELYVFGTYLDNNY

-876 NYNGTT
+876 NFKGT

-897 VAAKVVTEYDAEKG
+897 IAAKVVTEYDAEKG

-918 KLGDKLKVTATPK
+918 KLGDKLTVTATPK

-947 VAEDNTAEFTAELN
+947 IADDNTAEFTAELN

-966 EFVSESAPVAKVYNV
+966 EFVSESAPVAKVYTV
-981 SFNKD
+981 SFVKANCGKGSTDYYQNKVWKNTTD
-986 NNKKIVNGYE
+986 GLTYSIVN
-996 NNWTNVSD
+996 
-1004 DITYNVEN
+1004 
-1012 CNNNGTAEGQ
+1012 CANNGS
-1022 IGKTEWNYIRI
+1022 KDWDYI
-1033 GSKNNPSVGSIA
+1033 KVGSNRQDSIG
-1045 TATPFVEAIAES
+1045 TITTDKPFAEDIAES
-1057 AITIDKVNVTYI
+1057 TIAIDSVINEYI

-1078 SKDFTTDTTT
+1078 SADFTPETTA
-1088 SYDVKVAK
+1088 SYDVTVAK
-1096 GEQITKITT
+1096 GEQTTKIKT

-1112 KYVIDCK
+1112 RYVIDCK
-1119 QTNKKIGNGPI
+1119 KAKKNGPI
-1130 QISKITFT
+1130 SISKITFT
-1138 TVAE
+1138 TVAK

>member
-1 MKYMLRLNWR
+1 
-11 ENKFQTMKKKNHL
+11 MKKKNHL

-35 GCNGGTDS
+35 GCNGGNDS

-74 AVEHGSVTADKMTA
+74 AVEHGSVIADKMTA

-151 DHGSISADKSTAK
+151 NHGSISADKSTAK

-183 FKVNGADVALDGNN
+183 FKVNDADVALDGNN

-249 SETGYDVSFFK
+249 SDTGYDVSSFK
-260 VNGSDVDYETK
+260 VNGSDADYVTK
-271 EDSTTGKTYGEA
+271 EDSTTGKTYWEA

-303 PIEWDTPTHGT
+303 SIEWDTPTHGT
-314 IAVEGGKTQATYG
+314 IAVEGGKTSATYG
-327 DEVKFI
+327 EDVKFI
-333 FTPETGYEIKYLAI
+333 FTPETGYEIKYLTI

-353 AIDNTYT
+353 WANDNTYT
-360 TIMGEYGLFVNVQ
+360 TTMGEYGLFVTVQ

-396 VDDSQDYLYGDT
+396 ADDSQNYKYGDT

-452 ISATFTDVHTISE
+452 ISATFTDVLTISE

-514 NGMLRDANIDTE
+514 NGMLRDANTDIATFG
-526 TLKNKSVTLKNGN
+526 NKSVTLKNGS

-552 DSSYLAALTLDGVT
+552 DSSYLAAFTLDGVT
-566 VSNSSISKVNPITGI
+566 VSNSSISTVNPITGI

-590 ILNSTINIKGSSNLG
+590 ILNCTINIKGSSNLG

-683 LDAEANVTTNTK
+683 LDASETNVTTNTK
-695 YKTTAGSWGSGNEVV
+695 YKATTGSWKAGNEVV

-716 GDERTSAYNTPVV
+716 GDETTSAYNTPVV

-805 VTTGLLTKIENAQ
+805 VTTGVLTEIKNAQ
-818 YGNLYLTDKAT
+818 FGNLYLTDKAT
-829 GEELYVYGTYLDNNY
+829 GEELYVFGTYLDNNY
-844 SFDGTKF
+844 SFDGTQF

-876 NYNGTT
+876 NFKGT

-918 KLGDKLKVTATPK
+918 KLGDKLTVTATPK

-966 EFVSESAPVAKVYNV
+966 EFVSESAPVAKVYTV
-981 SFNKD
+981 SFVKANNEAVNDYVSTWKNTSD
-986 NNKKIVNGYE
+986 NLKFTIANG
-996 NNWTNVSD
+996 NN
-1004 DITYNVEN
+1004 YK
-1012 CNNNGTAEGQ
+1012 GTWDYV
-1022 IGKTEWNYIRI
+1022 KF
-1033 GSKNNPSVGSIA
+1033 GSKKVASKGTITTDS
-1045 TATPFVEAIAES
+1045 PFVEAIAES
-1057 AITIDKVNVTYI
+1057 TITIDKVNDASI

-1078 SKDFTTDTTT
+1078 SDKFTDDTTT
-1088 SYDVKVAK
+1088 SYDVKVAEGK
-1096 GEQITKITT
+1096 QTTKIKT

-1112 KYVIDCK
+1112 RYVIDCK
-1119 QTNKKIGNGPI
+1119 KASNGSI
-1130 QISKITFT
+1130 AISKITFT

>member
-1 MKYMLRLNWR
+1 
-11 ENKFQTMKKKNHL
+11 MKKKNHL

-35 GCNGGTDS
+35 GCNGGNDS

-183 FKVNGADVALDGNN
+183 FKVNDADVALDGNN
-197 QAVVVMVAGGLNVT
+197 KAVVVMVAGGLNVT

-249 SETGYDVSFFK
+249 SDTGYDVSSFK
-260 VNGSDVDYETK
+260 VNGSDADYVTK
-271 EDSTTGKTYGEA
+271 EDSTTGKTYWEA

-303 PIEWDTPTHGT
+303 SIEWDTPTHGT
-314 IAVEGGKTQATYG
+314 IAVEGGKTSATYG
-327 DEVKFI
+327 EDVKFI
-333 FTPETGYEIKYLAI
+333 FTPETGYEIKYLTI
-347 NEEQVQ
+347 NEEPVQ
-353 AIDNTYT
+353 ASDNTYT
-360 TIMGEYGLFVNVQ
+360 TTMGEYGLFVTVQ
-373 FGLENETIT
+373 FGLENETVT

-396 VDDSQDYLYGDT
+396 LDDSQDYKYGDT

-470 INEIKNAQDIK
+470 IAEIKNAQDIK

-503 DLDGHTITSTL
+503 DLNGHTITSTL
-514 NGMLRDANIDTE
+514 NGMLRDASTDTK
-526 TLKNKSVTLKNGN
+526 TLGNKSVTLKNGN

-552 DSSYLAALTLDGVT
+552 DSSYLAAFTLDGVT
-566 VSNSSISKVNPITGI
+566 VSNSSISTVNPITGI

-634 FDNTAFLGNTEG
+634 FDNTGFLGNTEG

-677 VSTGKW
+677 ISTGKW
-683 LDAEANVTTNTK
+683 LNASEANVTTNTK
-695 YKTTAGSWGSGNEVV
+695 YKTTAGSWKAGNEVV

-729 ATLKDNKFTV
+729 AALKNNKFTV

-805 VTTGLLTKIENAQ
+805 VTTGVLTEIKTPK
-818 YGNLYLTDKAT
+818 YGSLYLTDKAT
-829 GEELYVYGTYLDNNY
+829 GEELYVHGTYLDNNY
-844 SFDGTKF
+844 SFDGTQF
-851 SFDKGAKVITSDY
+851 SFDKGGAEVITSDY
-864 LGKEITVAGTFK
+864 LGKEITVAGTFQNFK
-876 NYNGTT
+876 GT

-897 VAAKVVTEYDAEKG
+897 VAAKVVTEYDVEKG

-918 KLGDKLKVTATPK
+918 KVGDKLTVTATPK

-981 SFNKD
+981 LFNKD
-986 NNKKIVNGYE
+986 NNKEPVQNYTSK
-996 NNWTNVSD
+996 WTNVSD
-1004 DITYNVEN
+1004 GITYNVEN
-1012 CNNNGTAEGQ
+1012 CNNNKNDWDYIKIGTKSGA
-1022 IGKTEWNYIRI
+1022 
-1033 GSKNNPSVGSIA
+1033 SVGSIT
-1045 TATPFVEAIAES
+1045 TASAFTEAIAES
-1057 AITIDKVNVTYI
+1057 TITIDNVRDQFI

-1078 SKDFTTDTTT
+1078 SENFTDDTTT
-1088 SYDVKVAK
+1088 SYNVNIAEGV
-1096 GEQITKITT
+1096 QITKITT

-1112 KYVIDCK
+1112 KYEIDCK

>member
-1 MKYMLRLNWR
+1 
-11 ENKFQTMKKKNHL
+11 MKKKNHL

-35 GCNGGTDS
+35 GCNGGNDS

-183 FKVNGADVALDGNN
+183 FKVNDADVALDGNN

-227 HGAVTADKMT
+227 HGSVTADKMT

-249 SETGYDVSFFK
+249 SDTGYDVSSFK
-260 VNGSDVDYETK
+260 VNGSDVDYVTK
-271 EDSTTGKTYGEA
+271 EDSTTGKTYWEA

-303 PIEWDTPTHGT
+303 SIEWDPTTHGT

-333 FTPETGYEIKYLAI
+333 FTPETGYEINYLTI
-347 NEEQVQ
+347 NGEQVQ
-353 AIDNTYT
+353 WASDNTFT
-360 TIMGEYGLFVNVQ
+360 TTMGEYGLFVTVQ

-396 VDDSQDYLYGDT
+396 VDDSQDYKYGDT

-514 NGMLRDANIDTE
+514 NGMLRDANTDTK
-526 TLKNKSVTLKNGN
+526 TLGNKSVTLKNGS
-539 IVSNYDK
+539 IISNYDK

-552 DSSYLAALTLDGVT
+552 DSSYLAAFTLDGVT
-566 VSNSSISKVNPITGI
+566 VSNSSISTVNPITGI

-634 FDNTAFLGNTEG
+634 FDNTGFLGNTEG

-683 LDAEANVTTNTK
+683 LNASEANVTTNTK
-695 YKTTAGSWGSGNEVV
+695 YKTTAGSWKAGNEVV

-716 GDERTSAYNTPVV
+716 GDESTSAYNTPVV

-752 VATTVTMDALT
+752 VATIVTMDALT
-763 AVEAYG
+763 VVEAYG

-805 VTTGLLTKIENAQ
+805 VTTGVLTEIKNAQ
-818 YGNLYLTDKAT
+818 FGNLYLTDKAT
-829 GEELYVYGTYLDNNY
+829 GEELYVFGTYLDNNY

-851 SFDKGAKVITSDY
+851 SFDKGAEVITSDY

-876 NYNGTT
+876 NFKGT

-918 KLGDKLKVTATPK
+918 KLGDKLTVTATPK

-940 VNDQALT
+940 VNGQALT

-966 EFVSESAPVAKVYNV
+966 EFVSESAPVAKVYTV
-981 SFNKD
+981 SFVKANCESSTDYVSNKAWTNTTD
-986 NNKKIVNGYE
+986 GLTYSIVNCANNNKGWDFIK
-996 NNWTNVSD
+996 
-1004 DITYNVEN
+1004 
-1012 CNNNGTAEGQ
+1012 A
-1022 IGKTEWNYIRI
+1022 
-1033 GSKNNPSVGSIA
+1033 GSSKKDSIA
-1045 TATPFVEAIAES
+1045 TITTDKPFAEDIAES
-1057 AITIDKVNVTYI
+1057 AITIDSVNDAYI
-1069 NSIKLLVST
+1069 NSITLLVS
-1078 SKDFTTDTTT
+1078 SSADFKTNTA

-1096 GEQITKITT
+1096 GEQTTKITT

-1119 QTNKKIGNGPI
+1119 QSKKNGPI
-1130 QISKITFT
+1130 AISKITFT
-1138 TVAE
+1138 TVAK

>member
-1 MKYMLRLNWR
+1 
-11 ENKFQTMKKKNHL
+11 MKKKNHL

-35 GCNGGTDS
+35 GCNGGNDS

-133 TVSAEFEINSAAV
+133 TVFAEFEINSAAV

-183 FKVNGADVALDGNN
+183 FKVNDADVALDGNN

-218 GTVTIGTIE
+218 GTVTIGTVE

-249 SETGYDVSFFK
+249 SDTGYDVSSFK
-260 VNGSDVDYETK
+260 VNGSDADYVTK
-271 EDSTTGKTYGEA
+271 EDSTTGKTYWEA

-303 PIEWDTPTHGT
+303 SIEWDAPTHGT
-314 IAVEGGKTQATYG
+314 IAVEGGKTSATYG
-327 DEVKFI
+327 EDVKFV
-333 FTPETGYEIKYLAI
+333 FTPETGYEIKYLTI
-347 NEEQVQ
+347 NEEPVQ
-353 AIDNTYT
+353 WANDNTYT
-360 TIMGEYGLFVNVQ
+360 TTMGEYGLFVTVQ

-396 VDDSQDYLYGDT
+396 LDDSQDYKYGDT

-437 KGGYSFEQLVEKDLN
+437 KGGYSFEQLVDKDLN

-514 NGMLRDANIDTE
+514 NGMLRDASTDTK
-526 TLKNKSVTLKNGN
+526 TFGNKSVTLKNGS

-552 DSSYLAALTLDGVT
+552 DSSYLAAFTLDGVT
-566 VSNSSISKVNPITGI
+566 VSNSSISTVNPITGI

-634 FDNTAFLGNTEG
+634 FDNTGFLGNTEG

-668 NWDISGSTF
+668 NWDISESTF

-683 LDAEANVTTNTK
+683 LNASEANVTTNTK
-695 YKTTAGSWGSGNEVV
+695 YKTTAGSWKAGNEVV

-716 GDERTSAYNTPVV
+716 GDEITSAYNTPVV
-729 ATLKDNKFTV
+729 ATLKNNKFTV

-805 VTTGLLTKIENAQ
+805 VTTGVLTKIENAQ

-829 GEELYVYGTYLDNNY
+829 GEELYVYRTYLDNNY
-844 SFDGTKF
+844 SFDGTEF
-851 SFDKGAKVITSDY
+851 LFDKGAKVITSDY
-864 LGKEITVAGTFK
+864 LGKEITIAGTFK
-876 NYNGTT
+876 NYNGT

-918 KLGDKLKVTATPK
+918 KVGDKLTVTATPK
-931 EGYKVSSIK
+931 EGYKVSSVK

-947 VAEDNTAEFTAELN
+947 VADDNTAEFTAELN

-966 EFVSESAPVAKVYNV
+966 EFVSESAPVVKVYNV

-986 NNKKIVNGYE
+986 NNKEIIKGYE

-1004 DITYNVEN
+1004 GITYNVEN
-1012 CNNNGTAEGQ
+1012 CNNNGTGKGQ
-1022 IGKTEWNYIRI
+1022 IGKPEWNYIRI
-1033 GSKNNPSVGSIA
+1033 GSKKHDSVGSIA
-1045 TATPFVEAIAES
+1045 TASPFAEAIAES
-1057 AITIDKVNVTYI
+1057 TIKIDAVTPESI

-1078 SKDFTTDTTT
+1078 SDKFTTDTTT
-1088 SYDVKVAK
+1088 SYDVNVAK
-1096 GEQITKITT
+1096 GEQITKIKT

-1119 QTNKKIGNGPI
+1119 QASKNGII

>member
-1 MKYMLRLNWR
+1 
-11 ENKFQTMKKKNHL
+11 MKKKNHL

-183 FKVNGADVALDGNN
+183 FKVNDAEVALDGNN
-197 QAVVVMVAGGLNVT
+197 KAVVVMVAGGLNVT

-218 GTVTIGTIE
+218 GTVTIGTFE
-227 HGAVTADKMT
+227 HGSVTADKMT

-249 SETGYDVSFFK
+249 SDTGYDVSFFK
-260 VNGSDVDYETK
+260 VNGSAVDYETK
-271 EDSTTGKTYGEA
+271 EDSTTGKTYWEA

-303 PIEWDTPTHGT
+303 PIEWDTPAHGT

-333 FTPETGYEIKYLAI
+333 FTPETGYEIKSLTI

-353 AIDNTYT
+353 WANDNTYT
-360 TIMGEYGLFVNVQ
+360 TTMGEYGLFVTVQ

-396 VDDSQDYLYGDT
+396 ADDSQNYLYGNT

-413 TPNEGFMIET
+413 TPNEGYMIET

-488 TLGVTLP
+488 TLGVALP

-514 NGMLRDANIDTE
+514 NGMLSVAKTDAG
-526 TLKNKSVTLKNGN
+526 NKSVTLKNGK
-539 IVSNYDK
+539 IISNYDK

-552 DSSYLAALTLDGVT
+552 NSSYLAAFTLDGVT
-566 VSNSSISKVNPITGI
+566 VSNSSISTVNPITGI

-683 LDAEANVTTNTK
+683 LDVEANVTTNTK
-695 YKTTAGSWGSGNEVV
+695 YKTTAGSWSSGNEVV

-716 GDERTSAYNTPVV
+716 GDERTTAYNTPVV

-775 KTTVVTE
+775 ETTVVTE

-787 KTLKELNEMT
+787 KTLKELNEMA

-805 VTTGLLTKIENAQ
+805 VTTGVLTEIKNTQ
-818 YGNLYLTDKAT
+818 FGNLYLTDKAT
-829 GEELYVYGTYLDNNY
+829 GEELYVFGTYLDNNY

-876 NYNGTT
+876 NYKGT
-882 KELVNAVVIDSSAEK
+882 KELVNAVVLDSSAEK

-918 KLGDKLKVTATPK
+918 KLGDKLTVTATPK

-947 VAEDNTAEFTAELN
+947 VADDNTAEFTAELN

-966 EFVSESAPVAKVYNV
+966 EFVSESAPVAKVYTV
-981 SFNKD
+981 SFVKANCGKGSTDYYQNKVWKNTTD
-986 NNKKIVNGYE
+986 GLTYSIVN
-996 NNWTNVSD
+996 
-1004 DITYNVEN
+1004 
-1012 CNNNGTAEGQ
+1012 CANNGS
-1022 IGKTEWNYIRI
+1022 KDWDYI
-1033 GSKNNPSVGSIA
+1033 KVGSNRQDSIG
-1045 TATPFVEAIAES
+1045 TITTDKPFAEDIAES
-1057 AITIDKVNVTYI
+1057 TIAIDSVINEYI

-1078 SKDFTTDTTT
+1078 SADFTPETTA
-1088 SYDVKVAK
+1088 SYDVTVAK
-1096 GEQITKITT
+1096 GEQTTKIKT

-1112 KYVIDCK
+1112 RYVIDCK
-1119 QTNKKIGNGPI
+1119 KAKKNGPI
-1130 QISKITFT
+1130 SISKITFT
-1138 TVAE
+1138 TVAK

>member
-1 MKYMLRLNWR
+1 
-11 ENKFQTMKKKNHL
+11 MKKKNHL

-133 TVSAEFEINSAAV
+133 TV
-146 TITQA
+146 
-151 DHGSISADKSTAK
+151 
-164 IGENVTFT
+164 
-172 VAPEANYVVSS
+172 
-183 FKVNGADVALDGNN
+183 
-197 QAVVVMVAGGLNVT
+197 
-211 ASFELGS
+211 
-218 GTVTIGTIE
+218 
-227 HGAVTADKMT
+227 
-237 AKIGEDVTFKIT
+237 
-249 SETGYDVSFFK
+249 
-260 VNGSDVDYETK
+260 
-271 EDSTTGKTYGEA
+271 
-283 KVKMVSGGLT
+283 
-293 VTAEFKLGVY
+293 TAEFKLGVY

-333 FTPETGYEIKYLAI
+333 FTPETGYEIKSLAI

-353 AIDNTYT
+353 WASDNTYT

-396 VDDSQDYLYGDT
+396 ADDSQNYKYGDT

-514 NGMLRDANIDTE
+514 NGMLRDASTDIATFG
-526 TLKNKSVTLKNGN
+526 NKSVTLKNGS

-552 DSSYLAALTLDGVT
+552 DSSYLAAFTLDGVT
-566 VSNSSISKVNPITGI
+566 VSNSSISTVNPITGI

-695 YKTTAGSWGSGNEVV
+695 YKTTAGSWKSGNEVV

-775 KTTVVTE
+775 KTTVVTD

-797 TDDDANLY
+797 TDDEANLY
-805 VTTGLLTKIENAQ
+805 VTTGVLTEIKNAQ
-818 YGNLYLTDKAT
+818 FGNLYLTDKAT
-829 GEELYVYGTYLDNNY
+829 GEELYVFGTYLDNNY
-844 SFDGTKF
+844 SFDGTNF
-851 SFDKGAKVITSDY
+851 SFDKGGAEVITSDY
-864 LGKEITVAGTFK
+864 LGKEITVAGTFQNFK
-876 NYNGTT
+876 GT

-918 KLGDKLKVTATPK
+918 KLGDKLTVTATPK

-940 VNDQALT
+940 VNNQALT

-986 NNKKIVNGYE
+986 NNKNRISGYE
-996 NNWTNVSD
+996 NEWTNVSD
-1004 DITYNVEN
+1004 GITYNVVN
-1012 CNNNGTAEGQ
+1012 CNNNNTGEGQ
-1022 IGKTEWNYIRI
+1022 PGNPEWNYIRI
-1033 GSKNNPSVGSIA
+1033 GSKKAPYVGSIT
-1045 TATPFVEAIAES
+1045 TASPFVEAIAES
-1057 AITIDKVNVTYI
+1057 AITIDKVTKASI

-1088 SYDVKVAK
+1088 SYDVNVAAE
-1096 GEQITKITT
+1096 EQTTKITT

-1112 KYVIDCK
+1112 RYVIDCK
-1119 QTNKKIGNGPI
+1119 KASNGSI

-1138 TVAE
+1138 TVAK

>member
-1 MKYMLRLNWR
+1 
-11 ENKFQTMKKKNHL
+11 MKKKNHL

-197 QAVVVMVAGGLNVT
+197 KAVVVMVAGGLNVT

-218 GTVTIGTIE
+218 GTVTIGTFE

-249 SETGYDVSFFK
+249 SDTGYDVSFFK

-470 INEIKNAQDIK
+470 IAEIKNAQDIK

-514 NGMLRDANIDTE
+514 NGMLRDASTDIAAFG
-526 TLKNKSVTLKNGN
+526 NKSVTLKNGS
-539 IVSNYDK
+539 IISNYDK

-552 DSSYLAALTLDGVT
+552 DSSYLAAFTLDGVT
-566 VSNSSISKVNPITGI
+566 VSNSSISTVNPITGI

-695 YKTTAGSWGSGNEVV
+695 YKTIAGSWKSGNEVV

-829 GEELYVYGTYLDNNY
+829 GEELYVYRTYLDNNY
-844 SFDGTKF
+844 SFDGTNF

-876 NYNGTT
+876 NYNGT

-897 VAAKVVTEYDAEKG
+897 VAAKVVTEYDVEKG

-918 KLGDKLKVTATPK
+918 KLGDKLTVTATPK

-947 VAEDNTAEFTAELN
+947 VADDNTAEFTAELN

-966 EFVSESAPVAKVYNV
+966 EFVSESAPVAKVYTV
-981 SFNKD
+981 SFVKD
-986 NNKKIVNGYE
+986 NCQSSTDYVSNKAWTNTTDGLTYSIVN
-996 NNWTNVSD
+996 
-1004 DITYNVEN
+1004 
-1012 CNNNGTAEGQ
+1012 CANNNKGWDFIKA
-1022 IGKTEWNYIRI
+1022 
-1033 GSKNNPSVGSIA
+1033 GSKKKDSIG
-1045 TATPFVEAIAES
+1045 TITTDSPFAEAIAES

-1088 SYDVKVAK
+1088 SYNVNVAE
-1096 GEQITKITT
+1096 GEQTTKITT

-1112 KYVIDCK
+1112 RYVIDCK
-1119 QTNKKIGNGPI
+1119 KASSNGPI

>member
-1 MKYMLRLNWR
+1 
-11 ENKFQTMKKKNHL
+11 MKKKNHL

-35 GCNGGTDS
+35 GCNGGHDS

-164 IGENVTFT
+164 IGE
-172 VAPEANYVVSS
+172 
-183 FKVNGADVALDGNN
+183 
-197 QAVVVMVAGGLNVT
+197 
-211 ASFELGS
+211 
-218 GTVTIGTIE
+218 
-227 HGAVTADKMT
+227 
-237 AKIGEDVTFKIT
+237 DVTFKIT
-249 SETGYDVSFFK
+249 SDTGYDVSFFK
-260 VNGSDVDYETK
+260 VNGSAVDYVTK
-271 EDSTTGKTYGEA
+271 EDSTTGKTYWEA

-303 PIEWDTPTHGT
+303 SIDWDAPSHGT
-314 IAVEGGKTQATYG
+314 IAVEGGKTSATYG
-327 DEVKFI
+327 EDVKFI
-333 FTPETGYEIKYLAI
+333 FTPETGYEIKSLTI
-347 NEEQVQ
+347 NNEKVQ
-353 AIDNTYT
+353 WADDNTYT
-360 TIMGEYGLFVNVQ
+360 TTMGEYGLFITVQ

-396 VDDSQDYLYGDT
+396 ADDSQDYLYGDT

-413 TPNEGFMIET
+413 TPKEGYMIET

-465 FTDSV
+465 FTDAV

-514 NGMLRDANIDTE
+514 NGMLRDANTDTA
-526 TLKNKSVTLKNGN
+526 TFGNKFVTLKNGS

-552 DSSYLAALTLDGVT
+552 DSSYLAAFTLDGVT
-566 VSNSSISKVNPITGI
+566 VSNSSISTVNPITGI

-620 ITIDNTK
+620 ITIENTK

-634 FDNTAFLGNTEG
+634 FDNTGFLGNTEG

-683 LDAEANVTTNTK
+683 LNASEANVTTNTK
-695 YKTTAGSWGSGNEVV
+695 YKTTAGSWKAGNEVV

-739 AKGDKMSIHSDGT
+739 TKGDKMSIHSDGT

-775 KTTVVTE
+775 ETTVVTE

-787 KTLKELNEMT
+787 SNIAEVVAKSEK
-797 TDDDANLY
+797 DDTKLYY
-805 VTTGLLTKIENAQ
+805 VTGVVKDIYDETHGNIHLLDKTTGQSMI
-818 YGNLYLTDKAT
+818 
-829 GEELYVYGTYLDNNY
+829 VYGTYLTNEY
-844 SFDGTKF
+844 LFDGSKF
-851 SFDKGAKVITSDY
+851 SFKQSDSTPITKEY
-864 LGKEITVAGTFK
+864 IGKEITVAGTLGFHGGAGQIVNGFVLDAK
-876 NYNGTT
+876 ADKYNDDLT
-882 KELVNAVVIDSSAEK
+882 VS
-897 VAAKVVTEYDAEKG
+897 YDNSKG
-911 TVTVEEG
+911 TVVLSKENPQ
-918 KLGDKLKVTATPK
+918 LGDEVTITATPK
-931 EGYKVSSIK
+931 EGYRLSKVTLKTIDDVESDITSTLK
-940 VNDQALT
+940 
-947 VAEDNTAEFTAELN
+947 FTAGL
-961 NKVVV
+961 KDTITV
-966 EFVSESAPVAKVYNV
+966 EFVSDSTPVATVHEV
-981 SFNKD
+981 VFNGE
-986 NNKKIVNGYE
+986 NNNEPVGAYDKTWTNTTNEIKYVIVNGNNNT
-996 NNWTNVSD
+996 NNWDYIKFGRKNV
-1004 DITYNVEN
+1004 
-1012 CNNNGTAEGQ
+1012 A
-1022 IGKTEWNYIRI
+1022 
-1033 GSKNNPSVGSIA
+1033 SVGKIYTQSPFANPIA
-1045 TATPFVEAIAES
+1045 SS
-1057 AITIDKVNVTYI
+1057 AITIDSINAAKV
-1069 NSIKLLVST
+1069 NSIKFYIST
-1078 SKDFTTDTTT
+1078 NADFSNAEVHNLAIKTGVIETT
-1088 SYDVKVAK
+1088 V
-1096 GEQITKITT
+1096 TT

-1112 KYVIDCK
+1112 KYEFDC
-1119 QTNKKIGNGPI
+1119 QSGSGNGFV
-1130 QISKITFT
+1130 QISKVTFT
-1138 TVAE
+1138 EKV

>member
-1 MKYMLRLNWR
+1 
-11 ENKFQTMKKKNHL
+11 MKKKNHL

-35 GCNGGTDS
+35 GCNGGNDS

-183 FKVNGADVALDGNN
+183 FKVNDVDVALDGNN

-218 GTVTIGTIE
+218 GTVTIGTME

-249 SETGYDVSFFK
+249 SDTGYDVNFFK
-260 VNGSDVDYETK
+260 VNGISVKYEAK
-271 EDSTTGKTYGEA
+271 EDPTTGKTYGEA

-293 VTAEFKLGVY
+293 VTAEFKLAVY
-303 PIEWDTPTHGT
+303 TIEWDTPAHGT
-314 IAVEGGKTQATYG
+314 IAVEGDKKSATYG
-327 DEVKFI
+327 EEVKFI
-333 FTPETGYEIKYLAI
+333 FTPETGYEIKYLTI

-353 AIDNTYT
+353 WASDNTYT
-360 TIMGEYGLFVNVQ
+360 TIMGEYGLFVTVQ

-396 VDDSQDYLYGDT
+396 ADDTQDYLYGDT

-423 ITVDGKAIEVPEDK
+423 ITVDGKTIQVPEDK

-470 INEIKNAQDIK
+470 IDEIKNAQDIK

-488 TLGVTLP
+488 TLGVALP

-514 NGMLRDANIDTE
+514 NGMLRDANTDTA
-526 TLKNKSVTLKNGN
+526 TFGNKSVTLKNGK
-539 IVSNYDK
+539 IISNYDK

-552 DSSYLAALTLDGVT
+552 DSSYLAAFTLDGVT
-566 VSNSSISKVNPITGI
+566 VSNSSISTVNPITGI

-634 FDNTAFLGNTEG
+634 FDNTGFLGNTEG

-683 LDAEANVTTNTK
+683 LDASEANVTTNTK
-695 YKTTAGSWGSGNEVV
+695 YKTTAGSWKTGNEVV

-775 KTTVVTE
+775 ETTVVTE

-787 KTLKELNEMT
+787 SNIAEVVAKSEK
-797 TDDDANLY
+797 DDTKLYY
-805 VTTGLLTKIENAQ
+805 VTGVVKDIYDETHGNIHLLDKTTGQSMI
-818 YGNLYLTDKAT
+818 
-829 GEELYVYGTYLDNNY
+829 VYGTYLTNEY
-844 SFDGTKF
+844 SFDGSKF
-851 SFDKGAKVITSDY
+851 SFKQSDSTPITKEY
-864 LGKEITVAGTFK
+864 IGKEITVAGTLGFHGGAGQIVNGFVLDAK
-876 NYNGTT
+876 ADKYNDDLT
-882 KELVNAVVIDSSAEK
+882 VS
-897 VAAKVVTEYDAEKG
+897 YDNSKG
-911 TVTVEEG
+911 TVVLSKENPQ
-918 KLGDKLKVTATPK
+918 LGDEVTITATPK
-931 EGYKVSSIK
+931 EGYRLSKVTLKTIDDVESDITSTLK
-940 VNDQALT
+940 
-947 VAEDNTAEFTAELN
+947 FTAGL
-961 NKVVV
+961 KDTITV
-966 EFVSESAPVAKVYNV
+966 EFVSDSTPVATVHEV
-981 SFNKD
+981 VFNGE
-986 NNKKIVNGYE
+986 NNNEPVGAYDKTWTNTTNGIKYVIVNG
-996 NNWTNVSD
+996 
-1004 DITYNVEN
+1004 
-1012 CNNNGTAEGQ
+1012 NNNTNKWDYIKFGRKKVAS
-1022 IGKTEWNYIRI
+1022 IGNIHTL
-1033 GSKNNPSVGSIA
+1033 SPFANPIA
-1045 TATPFVEAIAES
+1045 SST
-1057 AITIDKVNVTYI
+1057 ITIDSITAAKV
-1069 NSIKLLVST
+1069 NSIKFYIST
-1078 SKDFTTDTTT
+1078 NEDFSNAEVHNLAIKTGVIETT
-1088 SYDVKVAK
+1088 V
-1096 GEQITKITT
+1096 TT

-1112 KYVIDCK
+1112 KYEFDC
-1119 QTNKKIGNGPI
+1119 QSGSGNGFV
-1130 QISKITFT
+1130 QISKVTFT
-1138 TVAE
+1138 EKV